1 MRVFFQTSRQRS
13 FLSACRIARK
23 KWSASVPLLLAAL
36 LTVVFYSCRDEDLLP
51 SVQSV
56 EHNGTRTE
64 DNANTSGLTISGDIK
79 KFYDDKNN
87 LLYSGYTYA
96 PSRRVPL
103 VGEGRVINQIT
114 KNLVG
119 VLSNSDNKLEYLV
132 DKNLDNSVK
141 LTGLA
146 EVNTGLP
153 ILSVKDVNRV
163 YYDSSNG
170 IKVGFLYKDPGGLL
184 SLNVLKGFWVK
195 TYLKG
200 EEQDGSSTS
209 GSGDDFQLLNLNL
222 LNVSGGLSEISFTTT
237 KPFDEVRIGC
247 ASIDVDVL
255 SGLEFYYAF
264 VGENPKKIAAS
275 FGYYKEAETNSG
287 LGNTNN
293 LIDEYPD
300 NSEQLSMLGHHEL
313 YVDFNEKIVKD
324 SEIGFKTGGLKT
336 LDIDLT
342 GLSLFEL
349 TNNDVNN
356 KYVWGNEKVL
366 SGGIGISLLGTQ
378 DGSMSAIAKEDCY
391 GVKIKLNT
399 GLVGG
404 LLDAILGLLGNTHYY
419 YAYSRDPVEIDV
431 SSYFTI
437 GNDTIS
443 TDYYNLPTP
452 SDDGSVSYSLDRW
465 PSGATSP
472 SISGNRITGMTV
484 NGDYVVQAIYKRGEE
499 TSWSYA
505 VIHRDKKEA
514 EAGCNTMMI
523 NTSANQ
529 GQYTVV
535 ESSGSQGG
543 ISLFNKI
550 NNRQNLVDDDYT
562 NYAEATNVLSL
573 IQFGSLAG
581 VHSSQD
587 IAPQGGGKTRVGFVM
602 QTNNQLLGAD
612 VLKFFFIR
620 LYNDGKEVFSGLTA
634 ENDAV
639 GVGLVGNDG
648 SKLRFYVETDQTF
661 DQVELWTAG
670 LLNVN
675 LNTFRL
681 YYAFYEPV
689 TCEEYAGT
697 SEACM
702 EMITAQKHGAT
713 INYAETKSS
722 SAASV
727 GSTMNNLSYVI
738 DNSQQTAASIVA
750 GVSLISRS
758 TVAVK
763 FNSIRG
769 GQPVGAILRTPGYVL
784 NASVLQNVTIAAY
797 NGGQAVASESTSGGL
812 ASIEVISDAGLAYME
827 VTPLQDYDEVRIS
840 FPSLADAL
848 ETVWLSGFYIRPDAN
863 GNGIPDCAE
872 EPDDQGGTDGITYKS
887 ITEHVCVDETNDLG
901 KVRISVD
908 AQDDKVGTKLTF
920 TCYPYNGNGQKI
932 EQEAELQQDD
942 KGYFFELSL
951 PVGDYSISGLSTYNG
966 LRAQVHPLKTTWK
979 RNAADTDWNNWSNW
993 TDGSPWG
1000 CTNVVIPTGAT
1011 RYPNLKA
1018 WGSVDKF
1025 YGGNYCANIHFEPG
1039 AAVLNTQYLEYD
1051 CAYVEMEVQSGM
1063 YHMISTPLHGMVT
1076 GDMFVSPEMP
1086 AYFTPLNG
1094 ATYREVRHNPVV
1106 RQKMYSRAVTTATSG
1121 TDLNGTVAATA
1132 DWSRTFN
1139 AVAQLYEQAQGIKM
1153 MVGNEGDGTSYRL
1166 RFPKA
1171 YTEYNYYTLS
1181 GGWVKEETLP
1191 EGARNMNGKFA
1202 YEESG
1207 FKPENA
1213 GRSFTFKLRN
1223 EEQGA
1228 TYFVAGNPFMS
1239 YLDIKTFLTENKQS
1253 VQAIRII
1260 DSENVFGEEEGL
1272 VRISL
1277 SENGNLSFD
1286 VAGEQSNTIAP
1297 LQAFYVEAS
1306 GDNASDNV
1314 DITYTSNMFVQPFAS
1329 TATRSS
1335 RSASVPAAGEMKIS
1349 AVSGNS
1355 VSSCSLLR
1363 SAGAS
1368 DAYNAKE
1375 DVITL
1380 IDENFMPKVKVY
1392 TVAGK
1397 RALDIQ
1403 KIKNAARVDLG
1414 FMVKDGS
1421 QQTKFTLNYGSNW
1434 KGWTLVD
1441 KQTGNRY
1448 LLDGT
1453 SLTVNAGAM
1462 KSNNGRFY
1470 LVKE

>member
-1 MRVFFQTSRQRS
+1 MSVFFQTSRQRS
-13 FLSACRIARK
+13 FLSACRIAGK
-23 KWSASVPLLLAAL
+23 KWSASVPLFLAAL

-51 SVQSV
+51 SVQSF
-56 EHNGTRTE
+56 EQGGTRAE
-64 DNANTSGLTISGDIK
+64 AASTSGLDVVQ
-79 KFYDDKNN
+79 DA
-87 LLYSGYTYA
+87 TYGA
-96 PSRRVPL
+96 TYKPNCRVPL

-132 DKNLDNSVK
+132 DKNLDNFVSLK
-141 LTGLA
+141 GLA
-146 EVNTGLP
+146 EVNAGLP

-163 YYDSSNG
+163 YYDSSNV

-184 SLNVLKGFWVK
+184 SLDVLKGFWVK

-209 GSGDDFQLLNLNL
+209 GSGENFQLLNLNL
-222 LNVSGGLSEISFTTT
+222 LNVSGGLSEISFTTK

-264 VGENPKKIAAS
+264 VGENPKKIAA
-275 FGYYKEAETNSG
+275 KEH
-287 LGNTNN
+287 
-293 LIDEYPD
+293 EYPD
-300 NSEQLSMLGHHEL
+300 AKQERPS
-313 YVDFNEKIVKD
+313 
-324 SEIGFKTGGLKT
+324 
-336 LDIDLT
+336 
-342 GLSLFEL
+342 
-349 TNNDVNN
+349 TNITD
-356 KYVWGNEKVL
+356 
-366 SGGIGISLLGTQ
+366 LLGRNLVDSDISNGPTCELL
-378 DGSMSAIAKEDCY
+378 S
-391 GVKIKLNT
+391 

-404 LLDAILGLLGNTHYY
+404 GLTCRVDFGATIPVGSEVGYYTTGGGLASISLGATELNAYDTSDNNPQSINAESGIGVSALAGGAREFSMILTKKDTRRLELDLPSGINLLSAVQVH

-452 SDDGSVSYSLDRW
+452 SEGTVIYSLISS
-465 PSGATSP
+465 PNGVTSP
-472 SISGNRITGMTV
+472 EISGNHITGMTV
-484 NGDYVVQAIYKRGEE
+484 NGDYVVKAVYTREE
-499 TSWSYA
+499 KEISWSYA
-505 VIHRDKKEA
+505 VIHRNKKEA

-523 NTSANQ
+523 NTSGNE

-550 NNRQNLVDDDYT
+550 NNRQNLVDGDYT

-587 IAPQGGGKTRVGFVM
+587 IALQGGGKTRVGFVM

-620 LYNDGKEVFSGLTA
+620 LYKDGKEVFSGLTA

-648 SKLRFYVETDQTF
+648 SKLRFYVETDRTF

-722 SAASV
+722 SVASV
-727 GSTMNNLSYVI
+727 GATTNNLSYVI

-750 GVSLISRS
+750 GVSLISRP

-769 GQPVGAILRTPGYVL
+769 GQPLGAILRTPGYVL

-797 NGGQAVASESTSGGL
+797 NGGQAVASESTSSGL

-827 VTPLQDYDEVRIS
+827 VTPLQDYNEVRIS

-872 EPDDQGGTDGITYKS
+872 ELEVQGEIDIVYRD
-887 ITEHVCVDETNDLG
+887 ITEHVCETTYLG
-901 KVRISVD
+901 NVRISVD
-908 AQDDKVGTKLTF
+908 AKPELLGTELTF

-932 EQEAELQQDD
+932 EQEAALQQDNN
-942 KGYFFELSL
+942 GYFFELSL

-979 RNAADTDWNNWSNW
+979 RNALDTDWNNWNNW

-1000 CTNVVIPTGAT
+1000 CTNVVIPAGAT
-1011 RYPNLKA
+1011 RYPNLNA

-1121 TDLNGTVAATA
+1121 TDPNGTVVATA

-1139 AVAQLYEQAQGIKM
+1139 AVAQPYEQAQGIKM
-1153 MVGNEGDGTSYRL
+1153 MVGNDWGTSYRL

-1181 GGWVKEETLP
+1181 GGWVKKETLP

-1202 YEESG
+1202 YEVIG
-1207 FKPENA
+1207 FNPENA
-1213 GRSFTFKLRN
+1213 GSSFTFELRN

-1228 TYFVAGNPFMS
+1228 TCFVAGNPFMS

-1260 DSENVFGEEEGL
+1260 DSENIFGGKEGL

-1277 SENGNLSFD
+1277 GENGDLSFD

-1297 LQAFYVEAS
+1297 LQAFYVEVS
-1306 GDNASDNV
+1306 GDYASDNV
-1314 DITYTSNMFVQPFAS
+1314 NITYTSNMFVQPSAS

-1335 RSASVPAAGEMKIS
+1335 RSASVPTAGEMKIS

-1375 DVITL
+1375 DIVSL
-1380 IDENFMPKVKVY
+1380 IDEDFMPKVKVY
-1392 TVAGK
+1392 TVADK

-1403 KIKNAARVDLG
+1403 KMSNATRVGLG

-1421 QQTKFTLNYGSNW
+1421 QQTEFTLDYGSNW

-1441 KQTGNRY
+1441 KQTGKRY

-1462 KSNNGRFY
+1462 KSNDGRFY

>member
-1 MRVFFQTSRQRS
+1 MSVFFQTSRQRS
-13 FLSACRIARK
+13 FLSVCRIAGK
-23 KWSASVPLLLAAL
+23 KWSASVPLFLAAL

-51 SVQSV
+51 SVQSF
-56 EHNGTRTE
+56 EQGGTRAET
-64 DNANTSGLTISGDIK
+64 ASTSGLDVVQ
-79 KFYDDKNN
+79 DA
-87 LLYSGYTYA
+87 TYGA
-96 PSRRVPL
+96 TYKPNCRVPL

-132 DKNLDNSVK
+132 DKNLDNFVSLK
-141 LTGLA
+141 GLA
-146 EVNTGLP
+146 EVNAGLP

-184 SLNVLKGFWVK
+184 SLNVLQGFWVK

-200 EEQDGSSTS
+200 KEQDGSSTS
-209 GSGDDFQLLNLNL
+209 GSGDNFQLLNLNL

-264 VGENPKKIAAS
+264 VGENPKKIAAE
-275 FGYYKEAETNSG
+275 KH
-287 LGNTNN
+287 
-293 LIDEYPD
+293 EYPYA
-300 NSEQLSMLGHHEL
+300 EQERPLHPLSKGDL
-313 YVDFNEKIVKD
+313 VNE
-324 SEIGFKTGGLKT
+324 S
-336 LDIDLT
+336 LT
-342 GLSLFEL
+342 
-349 TNNDVNN
+349 
-356 KYVWGNEKVL
+356 
-366 SGGIGISLLGTQ
+366 
-378 DGSMSAIAKEDCY
+378 DGPVCE
-391 GVKIKLNT
+391 
-399 GLVGG
+399 LVGG
-404 LLDAILGLLGNTHYY
+404 LLGGGLTCRVDFGATIPVGSEVGYYTTGGGLASISLGATELNAYDTSDNNPQSINAESGIGVSALAGGAREFSMILTKKDTRRLELDLPSGINLLSAVQVH

-452 SDDGSVSYSLDRW
+452 SEGTVIYSLISS
-465 PSGATSP
+465 PNGVTSP
-472 SISGNRITGMTV
+472 EISGNHITGMTV
-484 NGDYVVQAIYKRGEE
+484 NGDYVVKAVYTREE
-499 TSWSYA
+499 KEISWSYA
-505 VIHRDKKEA
+505 VIHRNKKEA

-523 NTSANQ
+523 NTSGNE

-550 NNRQNLVDDDYT
+550 NNRQNLVDGDYT

-587 IAPQGGGKTRVGFVM
+587 IALQGGGKTRVGFVM

-620 LYNDGKEVFSGLTA
+620 LYKDGKEVFSGLTA

-648 SKLRFYVETDQTF
+648 SKLRFYVETDRTF

-722 SAASV
+722 SVASV
-727 GSTMNNLSYVI
+727 GATTNNLSYVI

-750 GVSLISRS
+750 GVSLISRP

-769 GQPVGAILRTPGYVL
+769 GQPLGAILRTPGYVL

-797 NGGQAVASESTSGGL
+797 NGGQAVASESTSSGL

-827 VTPLQDYDEVRIS
+827 VTPLQDYNEVRIS

-872 EPDDQGGTDGITYKS
+872 ELEVQGEIDIVYRD
-887 ITEHVCVDETNDLG
+887 ITEHVCVNKTTYLG
-901 KVRISVD
+901 NVRISVD
-908 AQDDKVGTKLTF
+908 AKPELLGTELTF

-932 EQEAELQQDD
+932 EQEAALQQDNN
-942 KGYFFELSL
+942 GYFFELSL

-966 LRAQVHPLKTTWK
+966 LRAQVHPQKTTWK
-979 RNAADTDWNNWSNW
+979 RNALDTDWNNWNNW

-1000 CTNVVIPTGAT
+1000 CTNVVIPAGAT
-1011 RYPNLKA
+1011 RYPNLNA

-1121 TDLNGTVAATA
+1121 TDPNGTVVATA

-1139 AVAQLYEQAQGIKM
+1139 AVAQPYEQAQGIKM
-1153 MVGNEGDGTSYRL
+1153 MVGNDWGTFYRL

-1181 GGWVKEETLP
+1181 GGWVKKETLP

-1202 YEESG
+1202 YEVIG
-1207 FKPENA
+1207 FNPENA
-1213 GRSFTFKLRN
+1213 GSSFTFELRN

-1228 TYFVAGNPFMS
+1228 TCFVAGNPFMS

-1260 DSENVFGEEEGL
+1260 DSENIFGGKEGL

-1277 SENGNLSFD
+1277 GENGDLSFD

-1297 LQAFYVEAS
+1297 LQAFYVEVS
-1306 GDNASDNV
+1306 GDYASDNV
-1314 DITYTSNMFVQPFAS
+1314 NITYTSNMFVQPSAS

-1335 RSASVPAAGEMKIS
+1335 RSASVPTAGEMKIS

-1375 DVITL
+1375 DIVSL
-1380 IDENFMPKVKVY
+1380 IDEDFMPKVKVY
-1392 TVAGK
+1392 TVADK

-1403 KIKNAARVDLG
+1403 KMSNATRVGLG

-1421 QQTKFTLNYGSNW
+1421 QQTEFTLDYGSNW

-1441 KQTGNRY
+1441 KQTGKRY

-1462 KSNNGRFY
+1462 KSNDGRFY

>member
-1 MRVFFQTSRQRS
+1 MSVFFQTSRQRS
-13 FLSACRIARK
+13 FLSVCRIAGK
-23 KWSASVPLLLAAL
+23 KWSASVPLFLAAL

-51 SVQSV
+51 SVQSF
-56 EHNGTRTE
+56 EQGGTRAET
-64 DNANTSGLTISGDIK
+64 ASTSGLDVVQ
-79 KFYDDKNN
+79 DA
-87 LLYSGYTYA
+87 TYGA
-96 PSRRVPL
+96 TYKPNCRVPL

-132 DKNLDNSVK
+132 DKNLDNFVSLK
-141 LTGLA
+141 GLA
-146 EVNTGLP
+146 EVNAGLP

-184 SLNVLKGFWVK
+184 SLNVLQGFWVK

-200 EEQDGSSTS
+200 KEQDGSSTS
-209 GSGDDFQLLNLNL
+209 GSGDNFQLLNLNL

-247 ASIDVDVL
+247 ASISVEVL

-264 VGENPKKIAAS
+264 VGENPKKIAAEKHEYPYAEQERPLHPLS
-275 FGYYKEAETNSG
+275 KGDLVNESLIDGPVCELVSGLLGGLTCRVDFGATIPVGSEVGYYT
-287 LGNTNN
+287 
-293 LIDEYPD
+293 
-300 NSEQLSMLGHHEL
+300 
-313 YVDFNEKIVKD
+313 
-324 SEIGFKTGGLKT
+324 TGGGLASISLGATK
-336 LDIDLT
+336 LNAYDT
-342 GLSLFEL
+342 GD
-349 TNNDVNN
+349 NNPQSINT
-356 KYVWGNEKVL
+356 E
-366 SGGIGISLLGTQ
+366 SGIGV
-378 DGSMSAIAKEDCY
+378 SA
-391 GVKIKLNT
+391 
-399 GLVGG
+399 LVGG
-404 LLDAILGLLGNTHYY
+404 AREFSMILTKKDTRRLELDLPSGINLLSAVKVH

-452 SDDGSVSYSLDRW
+452 SEGTVIYSLISW

-472 SISGNRITGMTV
+472 SISGNHMTGMTV
-484 NGDYVVQAIYKRGEE
+484 NGDYVVKAVYTREEKE

-505 VIHRDKKEA
+505 VIHRNKKEA

-523 NTSANQ
+523 NTSGNE

-550 NNRQNLVDDDYT
+550 NNRQNLVDGDYT

-587 IAPQGGGKTRVGFVM
+587 IALQGGGKTRVGFVM

-620 LYNDGKEVFSGLTA
+620 LYKDGKEVFSGLTA

-648 SKLRFYVETDQTF
+648 SKLRFYVETDRTF

-722 SAASV
+722 SVASV
-727 GSTMNNLSYVI
+727 GATTNNLSYVI

-750 GVSLISRS
+750 GVSLISRP

-769 GQPVGAILRTPGYVL
+769 GQPLGAILRTPGYVL

-797 NGGQAVASESTSGGL
+797 NGGQAVASESTSSGL

-827 VTPLQDYDEVRIS
+827 VTPLQDYNEVRIS

-872 EPDDQGGTDGITYKS
+872 ELEVQGEIDIVYRD
-887 ITEHVCVDETNDLG
+887 ITEHVCETTYLG
-901 KVRISVD
+901 NVRISVD
-908 AQDDKVGTKLTF
+908 AKPELLGTELTF

-932 EQEAELQQDD
+932 EQEAALQQDNN
-942 KGYFFELSL
+942 GYFFELSL

-966 LRAQVHPLKTTWK
+966 LRAQVHPQKTTWK
-979 RNAADTDWNNWSNW
+979 RNALDTDWNNWNNW

-1000 CTNVVIPTGAT
+1000 CTNVVIPAGAT
-1011 RYPNLKA
+1011 RYPNLNA

-1086 AYFTPLNG
+1086 AYFIPLIG

-1121 TDLNGTVAATA
+1121 TDPNGTVVATA

-1139 AVAQLYEQAQGIKM
+1139 AVAQPYEQAQGIKM
-1153 MVGNEGDGTSYRL
+1153 MVGNDWGTFYRL

-1181 GGWVKEETLP
+1181 GGWVKKETLP

-1202 YEESG
+1202 YEVIG
-1207 FKPENA
+1207 FNPENA
-1213 GRSFTFKLRN
+1213 GSSFTFELRN

-1228 TYFVAGNPFMS
+1228 TCFVAGNPFMS

-1260 DSENVFGEEEGL
+1260 DSENIFGGKEGL

-1277 SENGNLSFD
+1277 GENGDLSFD

-1297 LQAFYVEAS
+1297 LQAFYVEVS
-1306 GDNASDNV
+1306 GDYASDNV
-1314 DITYTSNMFVQPFAS
+1314 NITYTSNMFVQPSAS

-1335 RSASVPAAGEMKIS
+1335 RSASVPTAGEMKIS

-1375 DVITL
+1375 DIVSL
-1380 IDENFMPKVKVY
+1380 IDEDFMPKVKVY
-1392 TVAGK
+1392 TVADK

-1403 KIKNAARVDLG
+1403 KMSNATRVGLG

-1421 QQTKFTLNYGSNW
+1421 QQTEFTLDYGSNW

-1441 KQTGNRY
+1441 KQTGKRY

-1462 KSNNGRFY
+1462 KSNDGRFY

>member
-1 MRVFFQTSRQRS
+1 MSVFFQTSRQRS
-13 FLSACRIARK
+13 FLSACRIAGK
-23 KWSASVPLLLAAL
+23 KWSASVPLFLAAL

-51 SVQSV
+51 SVQSF
-56 EHNGTRTE
+56 EQGGTRAET
-64 DNANTSGLTISGDIK
+64 ASTSGLDVVQ
-79 KFYDDKNN
+79 DA
-87 LLYSGYTYA
+87 TYGA
-96 PSRRVPL
+96 TYKPNCRVPL

-132 DKNLDNSVK
+132 DKNLDNFVSLK
-141 LTGLA
+141 GLA
-146 EVNTGLP
+146 EVNAGLP

-184 SLNVLKGFWVK
+184 SLNVLQGFWVK

-200 EEQDGSSTS
+200 KEQDGSSTS
-209 GSGDDFQLLNLNL
+209 GSGENFQLLNLNL

-264 VGENPKKIAAS
+264 VGENPKKIAAE
-275 FGYYKEAETNSG
+275 KH
-287 LGNTNN
+287 
-293 LIDEYPD
+293 EYPYA
-300 NSEQLSMLGHHEL
+300 EQEKPLHHLSKGDLVNESLTDGPVCEL
-313 YVDFNEKIVKD
+313 V
-324 SEIGFKTGGLKT
+324 S
-336 LDIDLT
+336 
-342 GLSLFEL
+342 
-349 TNNDVNN
+349 
-356 KYVWGNEKVL
+356 
-366 SGGIGISLLGTQ
+366 
-378 DGSMSAIAKEDCY
+378 
-391 GVKIKLNT
+391 
-399 GLVGG
+399 
-404 LLDAILGLLGNTHYY
+404 GLLGGGLTCRVDFGATIPVGSEVGYY
-419 YAYSRDPVEIDV
+419 TTGGGLASISLGATELNAYDTSDNNPQSINAESGIGVSALAGGAREFSMILTKKDTRRLELDLPSGINLLSAVQVHYAYSRDPVEIDV

-452 SDDGSVSYSLDRW
+452 SEGTVIYSLISS
-465 PSGATSP
+465 PNGVTSP
-472 SISGNRITGMTV
+472 EISGNHITGMTV
-484 NGDYVVQAIYKRGEE
+484 NGDYVVKAVYTREE
-499 TSWSYA
+499 KEISWSYA
-505 VIHRDKKEA
+505 VIHRNKKEA

-523 NTSANQ
+523 NTSGNE

-550 NNRQNLVDDDYT
+550 NNRQNLVDGDYT

-587 IAPQGGGKTRVGFVM
+587 IALQGGGKTRVGFVM

-620 LYNDGKEVFSGLTA
+620 LYKDGKEVFSGLTA

-648 SKLRFYVETDQTF
+648 SKLRFYVETDRTF

-722 SAASV
+722 SVASV
-727 GSTMNNLSYVI
+727 GATTNNLSYVI

-750 GVSLISRS
+750 GVSLISRP

-769 GQPVGAILRTPGYVL
+769 GQPLGAILRTPGYVL

-797 NGGQAVASESTSGGL
+797 NGGQAVASESTSSGL

-827 VTPLQDYDEVRIS
+827 VTPLQDYNEVRIS

-872 EPDDQGGTDGITYKS
+872 ELEVQGEIDIVYRD
-887 ITEHVCVDETNDLG
+887 ITEHVCVGEKTYLG
-901 KVRISVD
+901 NVRISVD
-908 AQDDKVGTKLTF
+908 AKPELLGTELTF

-932 EQEAELQQDD
+932 EQEAALQQDNN
-942 KGYFFELSL
+942 GYFFELSL

-979 RNAADTDWNNWSNW
+979 RNALDTDWNNWNNW

-1000 CTNVVIPTGAT
+1000 CTKVVIPAGAT
-1011 RYPNLKA
+1011 RYPNLNA

-1121 TDLNGTVAATA
+1121 TDPNGTVVATA

-1139 AVAQLYEQAQGIKM
+1139 AVAQPYEQAQGIKM
-1153 MVGNEGDGTSYRL
+1153 MVGNDWGTSYRL

-1181 GGWVKEETLP
+1181 GGWVKKETLP

-1202 YEESG
+1202 YEVIG
-1207 FKPENA
+1207 FNPENA
-1213 GRSFTFKLRN
+1213 GSSFTFELRN

-1228 TYFVAGNPFMS
+1228 TCFVAGNPFMS

-1260 DSENVFGEEEGL
+1260 DSENIFGGKEGL

-1277 SENGNLSFD
+1277 GENGDLSFD

-1297 LQAFYVEAS
+1297 LQAFYVEVS
-1306 GDNASDNV
+1306 GDYASDNV
-1314 DITYTSNMFVQPFAS
+1314 NITYTSNMFVQPSAS

-1335 RSASVPAAGEMKIS
+1335 RSASVPTAGEMKIS

-1375 DVITL
+1375 DIVSL
-1380 IDENFMPKVKVY
+1380 IDEDFMPKVKVY
-1392 TVAGK
+1392 TVADK

-1403 KIKNAARVDLG
+1403 KMSNATRVGLG

-1421 QQTKFTLNYGSNW
+1421 QQTEFTLDYGSNW

-1441 KQTGNRY
+1441 KQTGKRY

-1462 KSNNGRFY
+1462 KSNDGRFY

>member
-1 MRVFFQTSRQRS
+1 MSVFFQTSRQRS
-13 FLSACRIARK
+13 FLSACRIAGK
-23 KWSASVPLLLAAL
+23 KWSASVPLFLAAL

-51 SVQSV
+51 SVQSF
-56 EHNGTRTE
+56 EQGGTRAE
-64 DNANTSGLTISGDIK
+64 AASTSGLDVVQ
-79 KFYDDKNN
+79 DA
-87 LLYSGYTYA
+87 TYGA
-96 PSRRVPL
+96 TYKPNCRVPL

-132 DKNLDNSVK
+132 DKNLDNFVSLK
-141 LTGLA
+141 GLA
-146 EVNTGLP
+146 EVNAGLP

-184 SLNVLKGFWVK
+184 SLDVLKGFWVK

-209 GSGDDFQLLNLNL
+209 GSGENFQLLNLNL

-247 ASIDVDVL
+247 ASISVEVL

-264 VGENPKKIAAS
+264 VGENPKKIAAETYAYPTAKQEKPAHLGTGDLVNES
-275 FGYYKEAETNSG
+275 LIDGPVCELISGLLGGGLTCRVDFGATIPVGSEVGYYTKG
-287 LGNTNN
+287 
-293 LIDEYPD
+293 
-300 NSEQLSMLGHHEL
+300 
-313 YVDFNEKIVKD
+313 
-324 SEIGFKTGGLKT
+324 GGLASISLGATK
-336 LDIDLT
+336 LNAYDT
-342 GLSLFEL
+342 GD
-349 TNNDVNN
+349 NNPQSINT
-356 KYVWGNEKVL
+356 E
-366 SGGIGISLLGTQ
+366 GGIGV
-378 DGSMSAIAKEDCY
+378 SA
-391 GVKIKLNT
+391 
-399 GLVGG
+399 LVGG
-404 LLDAILGLLGNTHYY
+404 AREFSMILTKENAQRLELDLPSGINLLSAVQVH

-452 SDDGSVSYSLDRW
+452 SDGSVTYSLISW

-472 SISGNRITGMTV
+472 SISGNHMTGMTV
-484 NGDYVVQAIYKRGEE
+484 NGDYVVKAIYTREEKE

-505 VIHRDKKEA
+505 VIHRNKKEA
-514 EAGCNTMMI
+514 VAGCNTMMI
-523 NTSANQ
+523 NTSGNE

-550 NNRQNLVDDDYT
+550 NNRQNLVDGDYT

-587 IAPQGGGKTRVGFVM
+587 IALQGGGKTRVGFVM

-620 LYNDGKEVFSGLTA
+620 LYKDGKEVFSGLTA

-648 SKLRFYVETDQTF
+648 SKLRFYVETDRTF

-722 SAASV
+722 SVASV
-727 GSTMNNLSYVI
+727 GATTNNLSYVI

-769 GQPVGAILRTPGYVL
+769 GQPLGAILRTPGYVL

-797 NGGQAVASESTSGGL
+797 NGGQAVASESTSSGL

-827 VTPLQDYDEVRIS
+827 VTPLQDYNEVRIS

-872 EPDDQGGTDGITYKS
+872 ELEVQGEIDIVYRG
-887 ITEHVCVDETNDLG
+887 ITEHVCVDETTYLG
-901 KVRISVD
+901 NVRISVD
-908 AQDDKVGTKLTF
+908 AKPELLGTELTF

-932 EQEAELQQDD
+932 EQEAALQQDNN
-942 KGYFFELSL
+942 GYFFELSL

-979 RNAADTDWNNWSNW
+979 RNASDTDWNNWNNW

-1000 CTNVVIPTGAT
+1000 CTNVVIPAGAT
-1011 RYPNLKA
+1011 RYPNLNA

-1121 TDLNGTVAATA
+1121 TDPNGTVAATV

-1139 AVAQLYEQAQGIKM
+1139 AVAQPYEQAQGIKM
-1153 MVGNEGDGTSYRL
+1153 MVGNDWGTSYRL

-1181 GGWVKEETLP
+1181 GGWVKKETLP

-1202 YEESG
+1202 YEVIG
-1207 FKPENA
+1207 FNPENA
-1213 GRSFTFKLRN
+1213 GSSFTFELRN

-1260 DSENVFGEEEGL
+1260 DSENIFGGEEGL

-1277 SENGNLSFD
+1277 GKNGDLSFD

-1297 LQAFYVEAS
+1297 LQAFYVEVS
-1306 GDNASDNV
+1306 GDYASDNV
-1314 DITYTSNMFVQPFAS
+1314 NITYTSDMFVQPSAS

-1335 RSASVPAAGEMKIS
+1335 RSASVPTAGEMKIS

-1355 VSSCSLLR
+1355 VSSCSLIR

-1375 DVITL
+1375 DIVSL
-1380 IDENFMPKVKVY
+1380 IDEDFMPKVKVY
-1392 TVAGK
+1392 TVADK

-1403 KIKNAARVDLG
+1403 KMSNATRVDLG

-1421 QQTKFTLNYGSNW
+1421 QQTEFTLDYGSNW

-1441 KQTGNRY
+1441 KQTGKRY

-1462 KSNNGRFY
+1462 KSNDGRFY

>member
-1 MRVFFQTSRQRS
+1 MSVFFQTSRQRS
-13 FLSACRIARK
+13 FLSACRIAGK

-56 EHNGTRTE
+56 EHNGTRNETE
-64 DNANTSGLTISGDIK
+64 STSGLDVVQDEIYGA
-79 KFYDDKNN
+79 
-87 LLYSGYTYA
+87 TYK
-96 PSRRVPL
+96 PNCRVPL

-132 DKNLDNSVK
+132 DKNLDNSVSLK
-141 LTGLA
+141 GLA
-146 EVNTGLP
+146 ELNTGLP
-153 ILSVKDVNRV
+153 ILSVRDVNRV
-163 YYDSSNG
+163 YYDSNG

-184 SLNVLKGFWVK
+184 SLDVLKGFWVK

-209 GSGDDFQLLNLNL
+209 GSGDKFQLLNLNL

-247 ASIDVDVL
+247 ASISVEVL

-264 VGENPKKIAAS
+264 VGENPKKIAA
-275 FGYYKEAETNSG
+275 KEH
-287 LGNTNN
+287 
-293 LIDEYPD
+293 EYPD
-300 NSEQLSMLGHHEL
+300 AKQERPS
-313 YVDFNEKIVKD
+313 
-324 SEIGFKTGGLKT
+324 
-336 LDIDLT
+336 
-342 GLSLFEL
+342 
-349 TNNDVNN
+349 TNITD
-356 KYVWGNEKVL
+356 
-366 SGGIGISLLGTQ
+366 LLGRNLVDSDISNGPTCELL
-378 DGSMSAIAKEDCY
+378 S
-391 GVKIKLNT
+391 

-404 LLDAILGLLGNTHYY
+404 GLTCRVNFGATIPVGSEVGYYATGGGLASISLGATELNAYDTSDNNPQSINTESGIGVSALAGGAREFSMILTKENAQRLELDLPSGINLLSAVQVH

-443 TDYYNLPTP
+443 TDYYDLPTP
-452 SDDGSVSYSLDRW
+452 SEGSVTYSLISW

-472 SISGNRITGMTV
+472 SISGNHMTGMTV
-484 NGDYVVQAIYKRGEE
+484 NGDYVVKAIYTREGE
-499 TSWSYA
+499 TSLLYA
-505 VIHRDKKEA
+505 VIHRDKKEVV
-514 EAGCNTMMI
+514 AGCNTMMI

-550 NNRQNLVDDDYT
+550 NNRQNLVDGDYT

-587 IAPQGGGKTRVGFVM
+587 IAPQGGRKTRVGFVM

-620 LYNDGKEVFSGLTA
+620 LYKDGKEVFSGLTA

-722 SAASV
+722 SVASV
-727 GSTMNNLSYVI
+727 GTTMNNLSYVI

-769 GQPVGAILRTPGYVL
+769 GQPLGAILRTPGYVL

-872 EPDDQGGTDGITYKS
+872 EPDDQGETDIAYKS
-887 ITEHVCVDETNDLG
+887 ITEHVCVDETTYLG
-901 KVRISVD
+901 NVRIFVD

-979 RNAADTDWNNWSNW
+979 RNTADTDWNNWSNW

-1000 CTNVVIPTGAT
+1000 CTNVVIPAGAT

-1086 AYFTPLNG
+1086 AYFTPLKED
-1094 ATYREVRHNPVV
+1094 TYREVRHNPIV

-1121 TDLNGTVAATA
+1121 TDLNGTVASTA

-1181 GGWVKEETLP
+1181 GRWVKEETLP

-1239 YLDIKTFLTENKQS
+1239 YLDIKTFLTENKRS

-1314 DITYTSNMFVQPFAS
+1314 DITYTSDMFVQPSAS

-1375 DVITL
+1375 DIVSL
-1380 IDENFMPKVKVY
+1380 IDEDFMPKVKVY
-1392 TVAGK
+1392 TVADK

-1403 KIKNAARVDLG
+1403 KMSNATRVGLG
-1414 FMVKDGS
+1414 FMVKDAS
-1421 QQTKFTLNYGSNW
+1421 QQTEFTLDYGSNW

-1441 KQTGNRY
+1441 KQTGKRY

-1462 KSNNGRFY
+1462 KSNDGRFY

>member
-1 MRVFFQTSRQRS
+1 MSVFFQTSRQRS
-13 FLSACRIARK
+13 FLSVCRIAGK
-23 KWSASVPLLLAAL
+23 KWSASVPLFLAAL

-51 SVQSV
+51 SVQSF
-56 EHNGTRTE
+56 EQGGTRAE
-64 DNANTSGLTISGDIK
+64 AASTSGLDVVQ
-79 KFYDDKNN
+79 DA
-87 LLYSGYTYA
+87 TYGA
-96 PSRRVPL
+96 TYKPNCRVPL

-132 DKNLDNSVK
+132 DKNLDNFVSLK
-141 LTGLA
+141 GLV
-146 EVNTGLP
+146 EVNAGLP

-184 SLNVLKGFWVK
+184 SLDVLKGFWVK

-209 GSGDDFQLLNLNL
+209 GSGENFQLLNLNL

-264 VGENPKKIAAS
+264 VGENSKKIAAE
-275 FGYYKEAETNSG
+275 KH
-287 LGNTNN
+287 
-293 LIDEYPD
+293 EYPYA
-300 NSEQLSMLGHHEL
+300 EQERPLHPLSKGDL
-313 YVDFNEKIVKD
+313 VNE
-324 SEIGFKTGGLKT
+324 S
-336 LDIDLT
+336 LT
-342 GLSLFEL
+342 
-349 TNNDVNN
+349 
-356 KYVWGNEKVL
+356 
-366 SGGIGISLLGTQ
+366 
-378 DGSMSAIAKEDCY
+378 DGPVCE
-391 GVKIKLNT
+391 
-399 GLVGG
+399 LVGG
-404 LLDAILGLLGNTHYY
+404 LLGGGLTCRVDFGATIPVGSEVGYYTTGGGLASISLGATELNAYDTSDNNPQSINAESGIGVSALAGGAREFSMILTKKDTRRLELDLPSGINLLSAVQVR

-452 SDDGSVSYSLDRW
+452 SEGTVIYSLISS
-465 PSGATSP
+465 PNGVTSP
-472 SISGNRITGMTV
+472 EISGNHITGMTV
-484 NGDYVVQAIYKRGEE
+484 NGDYVVKAVYTREE
-499 TSWSYA
+499 KEISWSYA
-505 VIHRDKKEA
+505 VIHRNKKEA

-523 NTSANQ
+523 NTSGNE

-550 NNRQNLVDDDYT
+550 NNRQNLVDGDYT

-587 IAPQGGGKTRVGFVM
+587 IALQGGGKTRVGFVM

-620 LYNDGKEVFSGLTA
+620 LYKDGKEVFSGLTA

-648 SKLRFYVETDQTF
+648 SKLRFYVETDRTF

-722 SAASV
+722 SVASV
-727 GSTMNNLSYVI
+727 GATTNNLSYVI

-750 GVSLISRS
+750 GVSLISRP

-769 GQPVGAILRTPGYVL
+769 GQPLGAILRTPGYVL

-797 NGGQAVASESTSGGL
+797 NGGQAVASESTSSGL

-827 VTPLQDYDEVRIS
+827 VTPLQDYNEVRIS

-872 EPDDQGGTDGITYKS
+872 ELEVQGEIDIVYRD
-887 ITEHVCVDETNDLG
+887 ITEHVCVDETTYWGN
-901 KVRISVD
+901 VRISVD
-908 AQDDKVGTKLTF
+908 AKPELLGTELTF

-932 EQEAELQQDD
+932 EQEAALQQDNN
-942 KGYFFELSL
+942 GYFFELSL

-979 RNAADTDWNNWSNW
+979 RNALDTDWNNWNNW

-1000 CTNVVIPTGAT
+1000 CTNVVIPAGAT
-1011 RYPNLKA
+1011 RYPNLNA

-1121 TDLNGTVAATA
+1121 TDPNGTVVATA

-1139 AVAQLYEQAQGIKM
+1139 AVAQPYEQAQGIKM
-1153 MVGNEGDGTSYRL
+1153 MVGNDWGTSYRL

-1181 GGWVKEETLP
+1181 GGWVKKETLP

-1202 YEESG
+1202 YEVIG
-1207 FKPENA
+1207 FNPENA
-1213 GRSFTFKLRN
+1213 GSSFTFELRN

-1228 TYFVAGNPFMS
+1228 TCFVAGNPFMS

-1260 DSENVFGEEEGL
+1260 DSENIFGEEEGL

-1277 SENGNLSFD
+1277 GENGDLSFD

-1297 LQAFYVEAS
+1297 LQAFYVEVS
-1306 GDNASDNV
+1306 GDYASDNV
-1314 DITYTSNMFVQPFAS
+1314 NITYTSNMFVQPSAS

-1335 RSASVPAAGEMKIS
+1335 RSASVPTAGEMKIS

-1375 DVITL
+1375 DIVSL
-1380 IDENFMPKVKVY
+1380 IDEDFMPKVKVY
-1392 TVAGK
+1392 TVADK

-1403 KIKNAARVDLG
+1403 KMSNATRVGLG

-1421 QQTKFTLNYGSNW
+1421 QQTEFTLDYGSNW

-1441 KQTGNRY
+1441 KQTGKRY

-1462 KSNNGRFY
+1462 KSNDGRFY

>member
-13 FLSACRIARK
+13 FLSACRIAGK
-23 KWSASVPLLLAAL
+23 KWSASVPLFLAAL

-56 EHNGTRTE
+56 EHNGTRNETE
-64 DNANTSGLTISGDIK
+64 STSGLDVVQDEIYGA
-79 KFYDDKNN
+79 
-87 LLYSGYTYA
+87 TYK
-96 PSRRVPL
+96 PNCRVPL

-132 DKNLDNSVK
+132 DKNLDNSVSLK
-141 LTGLA
+141 GLA

-170 IKVGFLYKDPGGLL
+170 IKVGFLYKDPDGLL
-184 SLNVLKGFWVK
+184 SLDVLKGFWVK

-200 EEQDGSSTS
+200 EEQDGSFTS
-209 GSGDDFQLLNLNL
+209 GSGDNFQLLNLNL
-222 LNVSGGLSEISFTTT
+222 LNVSGGLSEISFTTK

-324 SEIGFKTGGLKT
+324 SEIGFKTGGFKT

-399 GLVGG
+399 GLVEG
-404 LLDAILGLLGNTHYY
+404 LLDVILGLLGNTHYY

-443 TDYYNLPTP
+443 TDYYNLPT
-452 SDDGSVSYSLDRW
+452 SSDGSVSYSLISW

-472 SISGNRITGMTV
+472 SVLDNHMTGMTV
-484 NGDYVVQAIYKRGEE
+484 NGDYVIRAVYTREGE
-499 TSWSYA
+499 TSHSYA

-514 EAGCNTMMI
+514 EEGCNTMMI
-523 NTSANQ
+523 NISGNEV
-529 GQYTVV
+529 QYTVV

-550 NNRQNLVDDDYT
+550 KNLQNLVDSDYT
-562 NYAEATNVLSL
+562 NYAKATNVLSL

-581 VHSSQD
+581 VHSSQE
-587 IAPQGGGKTRVGFVM
+587 IAPQGGKTRVGFVM

-620 LYNDGKEVFSGLTA
+620 LYKDGEEVFSGLTA

-689 TCEEYAGT
+689 NCEEYKGT

-713 INYAETKSS
+713 INYAETKFP
-722 SAASV
+722 SAVSV
-727 GSTMNNLSYVI
+727 GATMNNLSYVI

-769 GQPVGAILRTPGYVL
+769 GQPLGAILRMPEYVL

-872 EPDDQGGTDGITYKS
+872 EPEDQGGTDIAYKS
-887 ITEHVCVDETNDLG
+887 ITEHVCVDETTYLG
-901 KVRISVD
+901 NVRIFVD

-932 EQEAELQQDD
+932 EQEAELRRDD
-942 KGYFFELSL
+942 KDYFFELSL
-951 PVGDYSISGLSTYNG
+951 PVGDYSISGLPTNNG
-966 LRAQVHPLKTTWK
+966 LRAQVHSLKTTWK
-979 RNAADTDWNNWSNW
+979 RNPSDTDWNNWSNW

-1000 CTNVVIPTGAT
+1000 CTNVVIPAGAT
-1011 RYPNLKA
+1011 RYPNLNA

-1094 ATYREVRHNPVV
+1094 DTYREVRHNPIV
-1106 RQKMYSRAVTTATSG
+1106 RQKMYSRAVKTATSG
-1121 TDLNGTVAATA
+1121 TDSIGTVVATA
-1132 DWSRTFN
+1132 NWSRTFN
-1139 AVAQLYEQAQGIKM
+1139 AVAQQYEQAQGIKM
-1153 MVGNEGDGTSYRL
+1153 MVGNVGGTSYRL

-1171 YTEYNYYTLS
+1171 YTEYYYYTLS
-1181 GGWVKEETLP
+1181 GGRVKKETLP

-1207 FKPENA
+1207 FNPENA
-1213 GRSFTFKLRN
+1213 GSSFTFELRN

-1260 DSENVFGEEEGL
+1260 DSESVFGEEEGL

-1277 SENGNLSFD
+1277 GENGDLSLD

-1297 LQAFYVEAS
+1297 LQAFYVEVS
-1306 GDNASDNV
+1306 EDYASDNV
-1314 DITYTSNMFVQPFAS
+1314 NITYTSDMFVQPSAS

-1335 RSASVPAAGEMKIS
+1335 HSASVPTAGEMKIS

-1375 DVITL
+1375 DVVSL
-1380 IDENFMPKVKVY
+1380 IDEDFMPKVKVY
-1392 TVAGK
+1392 TVADK

-1403 KIKNAARVDLG
+1403 KMSNATRVDLG

-1421 QQTKFTLNYGSNW
+1421 QQTEFTLDYGSNW

-1441 KQTGNRY
+1441 KQTGKRY

-1462 KSNNGRFY
+1462 KSNDGRFY

>member
-13 FLSACRIARK
+13 FLSTCRIAGK
-23 KWSASVPLLLAAL
+23 KWSASVPLFLAAL

-64 DNANTSGLTISGDIK
+64 DNANTSGLTISEDIK
-79 KFYDDKNN
+79 KIYDDKNN

-114 KNLVG
+114 DNLVG
-119 VLSNSDNKLEYLV
+119 VLSSSDNKLEYLV

-200 EEQDGSSTS
+200 EKQDGSSTS

-264 VGENPKKIAAS
+264 VGDNPKKIAAKDHEYS
-275 FGYYKEAETNSG
+275 NAKQEKPDWNLTDVSGRNLVDSDISNGPTCELFSG
-287 LGNTNN
+287 LGGGLTCR
-293 LIDEYPD
+293 
-300 NSEQLSMLGHHEL
+300 
-313 YVDFNEKIVKD
+313 VDFGATIPVG
-324 SEIGFKTGGLKT
+324 SEVGYYTTGGGLASITLGKT
-336 LDIDLT
+336 KLNAYDT
-342 GLSLFEL
+342 
-349 TNNDVNN
+349 TNKNPQSINT
-356 KYVWGNEKVL
+356 E
-366 SGGIGISLLGTQ
+366 SGIGVSALAGGAREFSMILIKENARRLELDLPAGINLL
-378 DGSMSAIAKEDCY
+378 SA
-391 GVKIKLNT
+391 VQ
-399 GLVGG
+399 V
-404 LLDAILGLLGNTHYY
+404 H

-452 SDDGSVSYSLDRW
+452 SEGGVSYSLVSG
-465 PSGATSP
+465 PNGATS

-484 NGDYVVQAIYKRGEE
+484 NGDYVVRAVYTREGE
-499 TSWSYA
+499 TSWSCA
-505 VIHRDKKEA
+505 VIHRNKKEVVS
-514 EAGCNTMMI
+514 GCNTMMI
-523 NTSANQ
+523 NTSDNPT
-529 GQYTVV
+529 QYSV
-535 ESSGSQGG
+535 EEPLGGQGG

-550 NNRQNLVDDDYT
+550 EDVENLVDAEYN

-573 IQFGSLAG
+573 IQLGGLAS
-581 VHSSQD
+581 VKSNEEINKQK
-587 IAPQGGGKTRVGFVM
+587 GKTRVGFVM

-620 LYNDGKEVFSGLTA
+620 LYKGQTKVYEGLTGQ
-634 ENDAV
+634 NNTV
-639 GVGLVGNDG
+639 GVGLIGNDG
-648 SKLRFYVETDQTF
+648 SKLRFYVETEEAF
-661 DQVELWTAG
+661 DRVELWSAG
-670 LLNVN
+670 LLNIN

-689 TCEEYAGT
+689 EGCENNTTT

-713 INYAETKSS
+713 INYAETKSP
-722 SAASV
+722 SV
-727 GSTMNNLSYVI
+727 VGVGTTMNNLSYVI

-763 FNSIRG
+763 FNRVRG

-784 NASVLQNVTIAAY
+784 SASVLQNVTIAAY
-797 NGGQAVASESTSGGL
+797 NGGQAVASESTSSGL

-840 FPSLADAL
+840 FPLLANAL
-848 ETVWLSGFYIRPDAN
+848 KTVWLSGFYIRPDAN

-872 EPDDQGGTDGITYKS
+872 EPDDQGGTDGITYKG
-887 ITEHVCVDETNDLG
+887 ITEHVCVDETTYLG

-908 AQDDKVGTKLTF
+908 AQDDKAKLTF

-932 EQEAELQQDD
+932 EQEAALQRDQDNN
-942 KGYFFELSL
+942 GYFFELSL
-951 PVGDYSISGLSTYNG
+951 PVGDYSISGLPTYNG

-979 RNAADTDWNNWSNW
+979 RSAADTDWNNWSNW

-1018 WGSVDKF
+1018 WRSVDKF

-1094 ATYREVRHNPVV
+1094 DTYREVRHNPIV
-1106 RQKMYSRAVTTATSG
+1106 RQKMYSRAVKTATSS
-1121 TDLNGTVAATA
+1121 TNGIVTATA

-1139 AVAQLYEQAQGIKM
+1139 AVAQPYEQAQGIKM
-1153 MVGNEGDGTSYRL
+1153 MVGNDWGTSYRL

-1171 YTEYNYYTLS
+1171 YIEYNYYTLS
-1181 GGWVKEETLP
+1181 GGKVKPETLP
-1191 EGARNMNGKFA
+1191 DEARNMNGKFT

-1207 FKPENA
+1207 FTPEKVRN
-1213 GRSFTFKLRN
+1213 SFTFELRN
-1223 EEQGA
+1223 EEQRA

-1239 YLDIKTFLTENKQS
+1239 YLDIKTFLTENNQS

-1260 DSENVFGEEEGL
+1260 DSKSVFGEEEGL

-1277 SENGNLSFD
+1277 GENGDLSFEGY
-1286 VAGEQSNTIAP
+1286 GEQSNSIAP

-1306 GDNASDNV
+1306 GDYASDNV
-1314 DITYTSNMFVQPFAS
+1314 NITYTSDMFVQPSAS

-1335 RSASVPAAGEMKIS
+1335 RSASVPTAGEMKIS

-1375 DVITL
+1375 DVVAL
-1380 IDENFMPKVKVY
+1380 IDEDFMPKVKVY

>member
-1 MRVFFQTSRQRS
+1 MSVFFQTSRQRS
-13 FLSACRIARK
+13 FLSVCRIAGK
-23 KWSASVPLLLAAL
+23 KWSASVPLFLAAL

-51 SVQSV
+51 SVQSF
-56 EHNGTRTE
+56 EQGGTRAE
-64 DNANTSGLTISGDIK
+64 AASTSGLDVVQ
-79 KFYDDKNN
+79 DA
-87 LLYSGYTYA
+87 TYGA
-96 PSRRVPL
+96 TYKPNCRVPL

-132 DKNLDNSVK
+132 DKNLDNFVSLK
-141 LTGLA
+141 GLA
-146 EVNTGLP
+146 EVNAGLP

-163 YYDSSNG
+163 YYDSSNV

-184 SLNVLKGFWVK
+184 SLDVLKGFWVK

-209 GSGDDFQLLNLNL
+209 GSGENFQLLNLNL
-222 LNVSGGLSEISFTTT
+222 LNVSGGLSEISFTTK

-264 VGENPKKIAAS
+264 VGENPKKIAA
-275 FGYYKEAETNSG
+275 KEH
-287 LGNTNN
+287 
-293 LIDEYPD
+293 EYPD
-300 NSEQLSMLGHHEL
+300 AKQERPS
-313 YVDFNEKIVKD
+313 
-324 SEIGFKTGGLKT
+324 
-336 LDIDLT
+336 
-342 GLSLFEL
+342 
-349 TNNDVNN
+349 TNITD
-356 KYVWGNEKVL
+356 
-366 SGGIGISLLGTQ
+366 LLGRNLVDSDISNGPTCELL
-378 DGSMSAIAKEDCY
+378 S
-391 GVKIKLNT
+391 

-404 LLDAILGLLGNTHYY
+404 GLTCRVDFGATIPVGSEVGYYTTGGGLASISLGATKLNAYDTSDNNPQSINAESGIGVSALAGGAREFSMILTKKDTRRLELDLPSGINLLSAVQVH

-452 SDDGSVSYSLDRW
+452 SEGTVIYSLISS
-465 PSGATSP
+465 PNGVTSP
-472 SISGNRITGMTV
+472 EISGNHITGMTV
-484 NGDYVVQAIYKRGEE
+484 NGDYVVKAVYTREE
-499 TSWSYA
+499 KEISWSYA
-505 VIHRDKKEA
+505 VIHRNKKEA

-523 NTSANQ
+523 NTSGNE

-550 NNRQNLVDDDYT
+550 NNRQNLVDGDYT

-587 IAPQGGGKTRVGFVM
+587 IALQGGGKTRVGFVM

-620 LYNDGKEVFSGLTA
+620 LYKDGKEVFSGLTA

-648 SKLRFYVETDQTF
+648 SKLRFYVETDRTF

-722 SAASV
+722 SVASV
-727 GSTMNNLSYVI
+727 GATTNNLSYVI

-769 GQPVGAILRTPGYVL
+769 GQPLGAILRMPGYVL

-797 NGGQAVASESTSGGL
+797 NGGQAVASESTSSGL

-827 VTPLQDYDEVRIS
+827 VTPLQDYNEVRIS

-872 EPDDQGGTDGITYKS
+872 ELEVQGEIDIVYRD
-887 ITEHVCVDETNDLG
+887 ITEHVCVGEKTYLG
-901 KVRISVD
+901 NVRISVD
-908 AQDDKVGTKLTF
+908 AKPELLGTELTF

-932 EQEAELQQDD
+932 EQEAALQQDNN
-942 KGYFFELSL
+942 GYFFELSL

-979 RNAADTDWNNWSNW
+979 RNALDTDWNNWNNW

-1000 CTNVVIPTGAT
+1000 CTKVVIPAGAT
-1011 RYPNLKA
+1011 RYPNLNA

-1121 TDLNGTVAATA
+1121 TDPNGTVVATA

-1139 AVAQLYEQAQGIKM
+1139 AVAQPYEQAQGIKM
-1153 MVGNEGDGTSYRL
+1153 MVGNDWGTSYRL

-1181 GGWVKEETLP
+1181 GGWVKKETLP

-1202 YEESG
+1202 YEVIG
-1207 FKPENA
+1207 FNPENA
-1213 GRSFTFKLRN
+1213 GSSFTFELRN

-1228 TYFVAGNPFMS
+1228 TCFVAGNPFMS

-1260 DSENVFGEEEGL
+1260 DSENIFGGKEGL

-1277 SENGNLSFD
+1277 GENGDLSFD

-1297 LQAFYVEAS
+1297 LQAFYVEVS
-1306 GDNASDNV
+1306 GDYASDNV
-1314 DITYTSNMFVQPFAS
+1314 NITYTSNMFVQPSAS

-1335 RSASVPAAGEMKIS
+1335 RSASVPTAGEMKIS

-1375 DVITL
+1375 DIVSL
-1380 IDENFMPKVKVY
+1380 IDEDFMPKVKVY
-1392 TVAGK
+1392 TVADK

-1403 KIKNAARVDLG
+1403 KMSNATRVGLG

-1421 QQTKFTLNYGSNW
+1421 QQTEFTLDYGSNW

-1441 KQTGNRY
+1441 KQTGKRY

-1462 KSNNGRFY
+1462 KSNDGRFY

>member
-1 MRVFFQTSRQRS
+1 MSVFFQTSRQRS
-13 FLSACRIARK
+13 FLSVCRIAGK
-23 KWSASVPLLLAAL
+23 KWSASVPLFLAAL

-51 SVQSV
+51 SVQSF
-56 EHNGTRTE
+56 EQGGTRAET
-64 DNANTSGLTISGDIK
+64 ASTSGLDVVQ
-79 KFYDDKNN
+79 DA
-87 LLYSGYTYA
+87 TYGA
-96 PSRRVPL
+96 TYKPNCRVPL

-132 DKNLDNSVK
+132 DKNLDNFVSLK
-141 LTGLA
+141 GLA
-146 EVNTGLP
+146 EVNAGLP

-184 SLNVLKGFWVK
+184 SLNVLQGFWVK

-200 EEQDGSSTS
+200 KEQDGSSTS
-209 GSGDDFQLLNLNL
+209 GSGDNFQLLNLNL

-264 VGENPKKIAAS
+264 VGENPKKIAAE
-275 FGYYKEAETNSG
+275 KH
-287 LGNTNN
+287 
-293 LIDEYPD
+293 EYPYA
-300 NSEQLSMLGHHEL
+300 EQERPLHPLSKGDL
-313 YVDFNEKIVKD
+313 VNE
-324 SEIGFKTGGLKT
+324 S
-336 LDIDLT
+336 LT
-342 GLSLFEL
+342 
-349 TNNDVNN
+349 
-356 KYVWGNEKVL
+356 
-366 SGGIGISLLGTQ
+366 
-378 DGSMSAIAKEDCY
+378 DGPVCE
-391 GVKIKLNT
+391 
-399 GLVGG
+399 LVGG
-404 LLDAILGLLGNTHYY
+404 LLGGGLTCRVDFGATIPVGSEVGYYTTGGGLASISLGATKLNAYDTSDNNPQSINAESGIGVSALAGGAREFSMILTKKDTRRLELDLPSGINLLSAVQVR

-452 SDDGSVSYSLDRW
+452 SEGTVIYSLISS
-465 PSGATSP
+465 PNGVTSP
-472 SISGNRITGMTV
+472 EISGNHITGMTV
-484 NGDYVVQAIYKRGEE
+484 NGDYVVKAVYTREE
-499 TSWSYA
+499 KEISWSYA
-505 VIHRDKKEA
+505 VIHRNKKEA

-523 NTSANQ
+523 NTSGNE

-550 NNRQNLVDDDYT
+550 NNRQNLVDGDYT

-587 IAPQGGGKTRVGFVM
+587 IALQGGGKTRVGFVM

-620 LYNDGKEVFSGLTA
+620 LYKDGKEVFSGLTA

-648 SKLRFYVETDQTF
+648 SKLRFYVETDRTF

-722 SAASV
+722 SVASV
-727 GSTMNNLSYVI
+727 GATTNNLSYVI

-750 GVSLISRS
+750 GVSLISRP

-769 GQPVGAILRTPGYVL
+769 GQPLGAILRTPGYVL

-797 NGGQAVASESTSGGL
+797 NGGQAVASESTSSGL

-827 VTPLQDYDEVRIS
+827 VTPLQDYNEVRIS

-872 EPDDQGGTDGITYKS
+872 ELEVQGEIDIVYRD
-887 ITEHVCVDETNDLG
+887 ITEHVCVDETTYLG
-901 KVRISVD
+901 NVRISVD
-908 AQDDKVGTKLTF
+908 AKPELLGTELTF

-932 EQEAELQQDD
+932 EQEAALQQDNN
-942 KGYFFELSL
+942 GYFFELSL

-979 RNAADTDWNNWSNW
+979 RNALDTDWNNWNNW

-1000 CTNVVIPTGAT
+1000 CTNVVIPAGAT
-1011 RYPNLKA
+1011 RYPNLNA

-1121 TDLNGTVAATA
+1121 TDPNGTVVATA

-1139 AVAQLYEQAQGIKM
+1139 AVAQPYEQAQGIKM
-1153 MVGNEGDGTSYRL
+1153 MVGNDWGTSYRL

-1181 GGWVKEETLP
+1181 GGWVKKETLP

-1202 YEESG
+1202 YEVIG
-1207 FKPENA
+1207 FNPENA
-1213 GRSFTFKLRN
+1213 GSSFTFELRN

-1228 TYFVAGNPFMS
+1228 TCFVAGNPFMS

-1260 DSENVFGEEEGL
+1260 DSENIFGGKEGL

-1277 SENGNLSFD
+1277 GENGDLSFD

-1297 LQAFYVEAS
+1297 LQAFYVEVS
-1306 GDNASDNV
+1306 GDYASDNV
-1314 DITYTSNMFVQPFAS
+1314 NITYTSNMFVQPSAS

-1335 RSASVPAAGEMKIS
+1335 RSASVPTAGEMKIS

-1375 DVITL
+1375 DIVSL
-1380 IDENFMPKVKVY
+1380 IDEDFMPKVKVY
-1392 TVAGK
+1392 TVADK

-1403 KIKNAARVDLG
+1403 KMSNATRVGLG

-1421 QQTKFTLNYGSNW
+1421 QQTEFTLDYGSNW

-1441 KQTGNRY
+1441 KQTGKRY

-1462 KSNNGRFY
+1462 KSNDGRFY

>member
-1 MRVFFQTSRQRS
+1 MSVFFQTSRQRS
-13 FLSACRIARK
+13 FLSACRIAGK
-23 KWSASVPLLLAAL
+23 KWSASVPLFLAAL

-51 SVQSV
+51 SVQSF
-56 EHNGTRTE
+56 EQGGTRAE
-64 DNANTSGLTISGDIK
+64 AASTSGLDVVQ
-79 KFYDDKNN
+79 DA
-87 LLYSGYTYA
+87 TYGA
-96 PSRRVPL
+96 TYKPNCRVPL

-132 DKNLDNSVK
+132 DKNLDNFVSLK
-141 LTGLA
+141 GLA
-146 EVNTGLP
+146 EVNAGLP

-163 YYDSSNG
+163 YYDSSNV

-184 SLNVLKGFWVK
+184 SLDVLKGFWVK

-200 EEQDGSSTS
+200 EEQDGSSTL
-209 GSGDDFQLLNLNL
+209 GSGENFQLLNLNL

-247 ASIDVDVL
+247 ASISVEVL

-264 VGENPKKIAAS
+264 VGENPKKIAAE
-275 FGYYKEAETNSG
+275 KH
-287 LGNTNN
+287 
-293 LIDEYPD
+293 EYPYA
-300 NSEQLSMLGHHEL
+300 EQERPLHPLSKGDLVNESLTDGPVCEL
-313 YVDFNEKIVKD
+313 
-324 SEIGFKTGGLKT
+324 
-336 LDIDLT
+336 
-342 GLSLFEL
+342 
-349 TNNDVNN
+349 
-356 KYVWGNEKVL
+356 
-366 SGGIGISLLGTQ
+366 IS
-378 DGSMSAIAKEDCY
+378 
-391 GVKIKLNT
+391 
-399 GLVGG
+399 
-404 LLDAILGLLGNTHYY
+404 GLLGGLTCRVDFGATIPVGSEVGYYTKGGGLASISLGATKLNAYDTGDNNPQSINTESGIGVSALAGGAREFSMILTKKDTRRLELDLPSGINLLSAVQVH

-452 SDDGSVSYSLDRW
+452 SEGTVIYSLISW

-472 SISGNRITGMTV
+472 SISGNHMTGMTV
-484 NGDYVVQAIYKRGEE
+484 NGDYVVKAVYTREEKE

-505 VIHRDKKEA
+505 VIHRNKKEA
-514 EAGCNTMMI
+514 VAGCNTMMI
-523 NTSANQ
+523 NTSGNE

-550 NNRQNLVDDDYT
+550 NNRQNLVDGDYT

-587 IAPQGGGKTRVGFVM
+587 IAPQGGKTRVGFVM

-620 LYNDGKEVFSGLTA
+620 LYKDGEEVFSGLTA
-634 ENDAV
+634 ENDAI

-648 SKLRFYVETDQTF
+648 SKLRFYVETDKTF

-681 YYAFYEPV
+681 YYAFYEPT

-727 GSTMNNLSYVI
+727 GATMNNLSYVI

-769 GQPVGAILRTPGYVL
+769 GQPLGAILRTPGYVL

-872 EPDDQGGTDGITYKS
+872 EPDDQGETDITYRS
-887 ITEHVCVDETNDLG
+887 ITEHVCVDETTYLG
-901 KVRISVD
+901 NVRISVD
-908 AQDDKVGTKLTF
+908 AKSELLGTELTF
-920 TCYPYNGNGQKI
+920 TCYPYNGNEQKI
-932 EQEAELQQDD
+932 EQKAELQQDD

-979 RNAADTDWNNWSNW
+979 RNASDTDWNNWSNW

-1000 CTNVVIPTGAT
+1000 CTNVVIPAGAT
-1011 RYPNLKA
+1011 RYPNLNA

-1063 YHMISTPLHGMVT
+1063 YHMISTPLHGMIT

-1094 ATYREVRHNPVV
+1094 ATYREVRHNPIV

-1121 TDLNGTVAATA
+1121 TDPNGTVAATV

-1139 AVAQLYEQAQGIKM
+1139 AVAQPYEQAQGIKM
-1153 MVGNEGDGTSYRL
+1153 MVGNDWGTSYRL

-1181 GGWVKEETLP
+1181 GGWVKKETLP

-1202 YEESG
+1202 YEVIG
-1207 FKPENA
+1207 FNPENA
-1213 GRSFTFKLRN
+1213 GSSFTFELRN

-1260 DSENVFGEEEGL
+1260 DSESVFGEEEGL

-1277 SENGNLSFD
+1277 GKNGDLSFD

-1297 LQAFYVEAS
+1297 LQAFYVEALE
-1306 GDNASDNV
+1306 GYTSDNV
-1314 DITYTSNMFVQPFAS
+1314 NITYTSDMFVQPSAS

-1335 RSASVPAAGEMKIS
+1335 RSASVPTAGEMKIS

-1355 VSSCSLLR
+1355 VSSCSLIR

-1375 DVITL
+1375 DIVSL
-1380 IDENFMPKVKVY
+1380 IDEDFMPKVKVY
-1392 TVAGK
+1392 TVADK

-1403 KIKNAARVDLG
+1403 EMSNATRVDLG

-1421 QQTKFTLNYGSNW
+1421 QQTEFTLDYGSNW

-1441 KQTGNRY
+1441 KQTGKRY

-1462 KSNNGRFY
+1462 KSNDGRFY

>member
-13 FLSACRIARK
+13 FLSACRIAGK

-64 DNANTSGLTISGDIK
+64 TASTSGLTISEDIK

-114 KNLVG
+114 KGLIAVG
-119 VLSNSDNKLEYLV
+119 ANNENQEFLI
-132 DKNLDNSVK
+132 DKD
-141 LTGLA
+141 LTNGVTVSGLA
-146 EVNTGLP
+146 KVDAGIP
-153 ILSVKDVNRV
+153 IFSVRDVNRV
-163 YYDSSNG
+163 YYNG
-170 IKVGFLYKDPGGLL
+170 GQGVKVGFVYEPQGGVLDL
-184 SLNVLKGFWVK
+184 SVLKSFYVQTLLNGKV
-195 TYLKG
+195 
-200 EEQDGSSTS
+200 QDSSLS
-209 GSGDDFQLLNLNL
+209 ESGDGFKLLDLNL
-222 LNVSGGLSEISFTTT
+222 LNVAGGKYEVSFDAT
-237 KPFDEVRIGC
+237 KPFDEVRLGY
-247 ASIDVDVL
+247 AGVNVNVSTAQ
-255 SGLEFYYAF
+255 SAKFYYAF
-264 VGENPKKIAAS
+264 VGENPEKIAAKGYTYEDAKGEETYS
-275 FGYYKEAETNSG
+275 IPILGGVTEGWWSCDVLTDKYLFSNGDEFGLISG
-287 LGNTNN
+287 LSFKKYRVN
-293 LIDEYPD
+293 
-300 NSEQLSMLGHHEL
+300 
-313 YVDFNEKIVKD
+313 FNADIPAG
-324 SEIGFKTGGLKT
+324 SEIGFRTSTATLLNVDLGGVTMHALDESNKSQQDEKLGTG
-336 LDIDLT
+336 I
-342 GLSLFEL
+342 GLS
-349 TNNDVNN
+349 
-356 KYVWGNEKVL
+356 
-366 SGGIGISLLGTQ
+366 
-378 DGSMSAIAKEDCY
+378 A
-391 GVKIKLNT
+391 
-399 GLVGG
+399 VGG
-404 LLDAILGLLGNTHYY
+404 DSKNFSFITTKAARGVQIDFPLSVKLEATTIH

-452 SDDGSVSYSLDRW
+452 SDGTVSYS
-465 PSGATSP
+465 PISYPEGATP
-472 SISGNRITGMTV
+472 PNISGNHMTGMTV
-484 NGDYVVQAIYKRGEE
+484 NGDYVIQAIYKRGEE

-505 VIHRDKKEA
+505 VIHRNKKEVVS
-514 EAGCNTMMI
+514 GCNTMMI
-523 NTSANQ
+523 NTSDNPT
-529 GQYTVV
+529 QYSV
-535 ESSGSQGG
+535 EEPLGGQGG

-550 NNRQNLVDDDYT
+550 KDTQNLVDAEYN

-573 IQFGSLAG
+573 IQLGGLAS
-581 VHSSQD
+581 VKSTKV
-587 IAPQGGGKTRVGFVM
+587 IEPQKGKIRVGFVM

-620 LYNDGKEVFSGLTA
+620 LYKGQTKVYEGLTGQ
-634 ENDAV
+634 NNTV
-639 GVGLVGNDG
+639 GVGLIGNDG

-661 DQVELWTAG
+661 NQVELWTAG
-670 LLNVN
+670 LLNIN

-689 TCEEYAGT
+689 EGCENNTTT

-713 INYAETKSS
+713 INYAETKFP

-727 GSTMNNLSYVI
+727 GATMNNLSYVI

-750 GVSLISRS
+750 EVSLISRS

-797 NGGQAVASESTSGGL
+797 NGGQAVASESTSSGL

-872 EPDDQGGTDGITYKS
+872 EPADQGGTDGITYKG
-887 ITEHVCVDETNDLG
+887 ITEHVCVDGTTYLG
-901 KVRISVD
+901 NVRISVD
-908 AQDDKVGTKLTF
+908 AQDDKTKLTF

-932 EQEAELQQDD
+932 EQEAELQHDD

-979 RNAADTDWNNWSNW
+979 RNAADTDWNNWNNW

-1000 CTNVVIPTGAT
+1000 CTNVVIPTEAT
-1011 RYPNLKA
+1011 RYPDLKA
-1018 WGSVDKF
+1018 WGSVDDF

-1094 ATYREVRHNPVV
+1094 DTYREVRHNPIV

-1121 TDLNGTVAATA
+1121 TNGTVVATA

-1139 AVAQLYEQAQGIKM
+1139 AVAQPYEQAQGIKM
-1153 MVGNEGDGTSYRL
+1153 MVGNDWGTSYRL

-1191 EGARNMNGKFA
+1191 ERNMNGKFA
-1202 YEESG
+1202 YEVSG
-1207 FKPENA
+1207 FNPENA
-1213 GRSFTFKLRN
+1213 GSSFTFELRN
-1223 EEQGA
+1223 DEKEA

-1239 YLDIKTFLTENKQS
+1239 YLDIKTFLTKNNQS
-1253 VQAIRII
+1253 VRAIRII
-1260 DSENVFGEEEGL
+1260 DSENVFGGEEGL

-1277 SENGNLSFD
+1277 GENGDLSFEGY
-1286 VAGEQSNTIAP
+1286 GEQSNTIAP
-1297 LQAFYVEAS
+1297 LQAFYVEVS
-1306 GDNASDNV
+1306 GDYASDNV
-1314 DITYTSNMFVQPFAS
+1314 NITYTSDMFVQPSAS

-1375 DVITL
+1375 DVVSL
-1380 IDENFMPKVKVY
+1380 IDEDFMPKVKVY

>member
-1 MRVFFQTSRQRS
+1 MSVFFQTSRQRS
-13 FLSACRIARK
+13 FLSACRIAGK

-36 LTVVFYSCRDEDLLP
+36 LTVVFYSCRDEDLTP
-51 SVQSV
+51 SIQSF
-56 EHNGTRTE
+56 EQGGTRAE
-64 DNANTSGLTISGDIK
+64 AASTSGLDVVQ
-79 KFYDDKNN
+79 NA
-87 LLYSGYTYA
+87 TYGA
-96 PSRRVPL
+96 TYKPNCRVPL

-114 KNLVG
+114 KGLIAVG
-119 VLSNSDNKLEYLV
+119 ANNENQEFLI
-132 DKNLDNSVK
+132 DKD
-141 LTGLA
+141 LTNGVTVSGLA
-146 EVNTGLP
+146 KVDAGIP
-153 ILSVKDVNRV
+153 IFSVRDVNRV
-163 YYDSSNG
+163 YYNG
-170 IKVGFLYKDPGGLL
+170 GQGVKVGFVYEPQGGVLDL
-184 SLNVLKGFWVK
+184 SVLKSFYVQTLLNGKV
-195 TYLKG
+195 
-200 EEQDGSSTS
+200 QDSSLSES
-209 GSGDDFQLLNLNL
+209 GSGFQLLDLNL
-222 LNVSGGLSEISFTTT
+222 LNVAGGKYEVSFDAT
-237 KPFDEVRIGC
+237 KPFDEIRLGYAGVN
-247 ASIDVDVL
+247 VDV
-255 SGLEFYYAF
+255 SVSQSTKFYYAF
-264 VGENPKKIAAS
+264 VGENPEKIAAK
-275 FGYYKEAETNSG
+275 GYTYEDAKGEEYENILGAGGWSSKEVLCNSDLTDG
-287 LGNTNN
+287 LTFSLGA
-293 LIDEYPD
+293 L
-300 NSEQLSMLGHHEL
+300 LSVPKFRVNFKADIPAG
-313 YVDFNEKIVKD
+313 
-324 SEIGFKTGGLKT
+324 SEIGFRTSTATLLNVDLGGVTMHALDESNKSQQEVELGTG
-336 LDIDLT
+336 I
-342 GLSLFEL
+342 GLS
-349 TNNDVNN
+349 
-356 KYVWGNEKVL
+356 
-366 SGGIGISLLGTQ
+366 
-378 DGSMSAIAKEDCY
+378 A
-391 GVKIKLNT
+391 
-399 GLVGG
+399 VGG
-404 LLDAILGLLGNTHYY
+404 NSKNFSFITTKGARGVQIDFPLSVKLEATTIH

-452 SDDGSVSYSLDRW
+452 SEGSVIYSLI
-465 PSGATSP
+465 SSP
-472 SISGNRITGMTV
+472 KGVASPEISGNRMTGMTV
-484 NGDYVVQAIYKRGEE
+484 NGDYVVKAVYTRGEE

-505 VIHRDKKEA
+505 VIHRNKKEA
-514 EAGCNTMMI
+514 VAGCNTMMI
-523 NTSANQ
+523 NTSGNK

-543 ISLFNKI
+543 ISLFDKI
-550 NNRQNLVDDDYT
+550 NNRQNLVDGDYT

-581 VHSSQD
+581 VYSSQD
-587 IAPQGGGKTRVGFVM
+587 IAPQGEKTRVGFVM

-620 LYNDGKEVFSGLTA
+620 LYKDGKEVFSGLTA

-648 SKLRFYVETDQTF
+648 SKLRFYVETDRTF

-689 TCEEYAGT
+689 TCEEYEGT

-722 SAASV
+722 SVASV

-769 GQPVGAILRTPGYVL
+769 GQPLGAILRTPGYAL

-872 EPDDQGGTDGITYKS
+872 EPEDQGETDGITYKS
-887 ITEHVCVDETNDLG
+887 ITEHVCVDETTYLG
-901 KVRISVD
+901 NVRISVD
-908 AQDDKVGTKLTF
+908 AKDDLLNTELTF

-932 EQEAELQQDD
+932 EQEAALQQDNND
-942 KGYFFELSL
+942 YFFELSL
-951 PVGDYSISGLSTYNG
+951 PVGDYSISGLPTYNG

-979 RNAADTDWNNWSNW
+979 RNPSDTNWNNWSNW

-1000 CTNVVIPTGAT
+1000 CTNVVIPAGAT
-1011 RYPNLKA
+1011 RYPNLNA

-1094 ATYREVRHNPVV
+1094 DTYREVRHNPIV

-1121 TDLNGTVAATA
+1121 TDSNGTVVATA

-1139 AVAQLYEQAQGIKM
+1139 AVAQPYEQAQGIKM
-1153 MVGNEGDGTSYRL
+1153 MVGNDWGTSYRL
-1166 RFPKA
+1166 RFPKE
-1171 YTEYNYYTLS
+1171 YTVYNYYTLS

-1191 EGARNMNGKFA
+1191 EGARNMNGKFT
-1202 YEESG
+1202 YEKSG

-1213 GRSFTFKLRN
+1213 GSSFTFELRN
-1223 EEQGA
+1223 EEQDA
-1228 TYFVAGNPFMS
+1228 AYFVAGNPFIS
-1239 YLDIKTFLTENKQS
+1239 YLDIKTFLTENNQS

-1260 DSENVFGEEEGL
+1260 DSKNIFGGEEGL

-1277 SENGNLSFD
+1277 GENGDLSFEGEY
-1286 VAGEQSNTIAP
+1286 GEQSNTIAP
-1297 LQAFYVEAS
+1297 LQAFYVEVS
-1306 GDNASDNV
+1306 GDYISDNV
-1314 DITYTSNMFVQPFAS
+1314 NITYTSDMFVQPSAS

-1335 RSASVPAAGEMKIS
+1335 RSVSVPTAGEMKIS

-1355 VSSCSLLR
+1355 VSSCSLIR

-1368 DAYNAKE
+1368 DTYNAKE
-1375 DVITL
+1375 DVVSL
-1380 IDENFMPKVKVY
+1380 IDEDFMPKVKVY
-1392 TVAGK
+1392 TVADK

-1403 KIKNAARVDLG
+1403 KMSNATRVDLG

-1421 QQTKFTLNYGSNW
+1421 QQTEFTLDYGSNW

-1441 KQTGNRY
+1441 KQTGKRY

-1462 KSNNGRFY
+1462 KSNDGRFY

>member
-1 MRVFFQTSRQRS
+1 MSVFFQTSRQRS
-13 FLSACRIARK
+13 FLSACRIAGK
-23 KWSASVPLLLAAL
+23 KWSASVPLFLAAL

-51 SVQSV
+51 SVQSF
-56 EHNGTRTE
+56 EQGGTRAE
-64 DNANTSGLTISGDIK
+64 AASTSGLDVVQ
-79 KFYDDKNN
+79 DA
-87 LLYSGYTYA
+87 TYGA
-96 PSRRVPL
+96 TYKPNCRVPL

-132 DKNLDNSVK
+132 DKNLDNFVSLK
-141 LTGLA
+141 GLA
-146 EVNTGLP
+146 EVNAGLP

-163 YYDSSNG
+163 YYDSSNV

-184 SLNVLKGFWVK
+184 SLDVLKGFWVK

-200 EEQDGSSTS
+200 EEQDGSSTL
-209 GSGDDFQLLNLNL
+209 GSGENFQLLNLNL

-247 ASIDVDVL
+247 ASISVEVL

-264 VGENPKKIAAS
+264 VGENPKKIAAE
-275 FGYYKEAETNSG
+275 KH
-287 LGNTNN
+287 
-293 LIDEYPD
+293 EYPYA
-300 NSEQLSMLGHHEL
+300 EQERPLHPLSKGDLVNESLTDGPVCEL
-313 YVDFNEKIVKD
+313 
-324 SEIGFKTGGLKT
+324 
-336 LDIDLT
+336 
-342 GLSLFEL
+342 
-349 TNNDVNN
+349 
-356 KYVWGNEKVL
+356 
-366 SGGIGISLLGTQ
+366 IS
-378 DGSMSAIAKEDCY
+378 
-391 GVKIKLNT
+391 
-399 GLVGG
+399 
-404 LLDAILGLLGNTHYY
+404 GLLGGLTCRVDFGATIPVGSEVGYYTKGGGLASISLGATKLNAYDTGDNNPQSINTESGIGVSALAGGAREFSMILTKKDTRRLELDLPSGINLLSAVQVH

-452 SDDGSVSYSLDRW
+452 SEGTVIYSLISS
-465 PSGATSP
+465 PNGVTSP
-472 SISGNRITGMTV
+472 EISGNRITGMTV
-484 NGDYVVQAIYKRGEE
+484 NGDYAVKAVYTREE
-499 TSWSYA
+499 KEISWSYA
-505 VIHRDKKEA
+505 VIHRNKKEA

-523 NTSANQ
+523 NTSGNE

-550 NNRQNLVDDDYT
+550 NNRQNLVDGDYT

-587 IAPQGGGKTRVGFVM
+587 IAPQGGKTRVGFVM

-620 LYNDGKEVFSGLTA
+620 LYKDGEEVFSGLTA
-634 ENDAV
+634 ENDAI

-648 SKLRFYVETDQTF
+648 SKLRFYVETDKTF

-727 GSTMNNLSYVI
+727 GATMNNLSYVI

-784 NASVLQNVTIAAY
+784 NASVLQNVAIAAY
-797 NGGQAVASESTSGGL
+797 YGGQAVASESTSGGL

-872 EPDDQGGTDGITYKS
+872 EPDDQGETDITYRS
-887 ITEHVCVDETNDLG
+887 ITEHVCVDKTTYLG
-901 KVRISVD
+901 NVRISVD
-908 AQDDKVGTKLTF
+908 AKSELLGTELTF
-920 TCYPYNGNGQKI
+920 TCYPYNGNEQKI
-932 EQEAELQQDD
+932 EQKAELQQDD

-979 RNAADTDWNNWSNW
+979 RNASDTDWNNWSNW

-1000 CTNVVIPTGAT
+1000 CTNVVIPAGAT
-1011 RYPNLKA
+1011 RYPNLNA

-1063 YHMISTPLHGMVT
+1063 YHMISTPLHGMIT

-1086 AYFTPLNG
+1086 AYFTPLKED
-1094 ATYREVRHNPVV
+1094 TYREVRHNPIV

-1121 TDLNGTVAATA
+1121 TDSNGTVVATA

-1139 AVAQLYEQAQGIKM
+1139 AVAQPYEQAQGIKM
-1153 MVGNEGDGTSYRL
+1153 MVGNDWGTSYRL

-1181 GGWVKEETLP
+1181 GRWVKKETLP

-1213 GRSFTFKLRN
+1213 GRSFTFELRN

-1260 DSENVFGEEEGL
+1260 DSESVFGEEEGL

-1277 SENGNLSFD
+1277 GKNGDLSFD

-1297 LQAFYVEAS
+1297 LQAFYVEALE
-1306 GDNASDNV
+1306 GYTSDNV
-1314 DITYTSNMFVQPFAS
+1314 NITYTSDMFVQPSAS

-1335 RSASVPAAGEMKIS
+1335 RSASVPTAGEMKIS

-1355 VSSCSLLR
+1355 VSSCSLIR

-1375 DVITL
+1375 DIVSL
-1380 IDENFMPKVKVY
+1380 IDEDFMPKVKVY
-1392 TVAGK
+1392 TVADK

-1403 KIKNAARVDLG
+1403 KMSNATRVGLG

-1421 QQTKFTLNYGSNW
+1421 QQTEFTLDYGSNW

-1441 KQTGNRY
+1441 KQTGKRY

-1462 KSNNGRFY
+1462 KSNDGRFY

>member
-1 MRVFFQTSRQRS
+1 MSVFFQTSRQRS
-13 FLSACRIARK
+13 FLSACRIAGK
-23 KWSASVPLLLAAL
+23 KWSASVPLFLAAL

-51 SVQSV
+51 SVQSF
-56 EHNGTRTE
+56 EQGGTRAE
-64 DNANTSGLTISGDIK
+64 AASTSGLDVVQ
-79 KFYDDKNN
+79 DA
-87 LLYSGYTYA
+87 TYGA
-96 PSRRVPL
+96 TYKPNCRVPL

-132 DKNLDNSVK
+132 DKNLDNSVSLK
-141 LTGLA
+141 GLA

-184 SLNVLKGFWVK
+184 SLDVLKGFWVK

-200 EEQDGSSTS
+200 EEQDGFSTL
-209 GSGDDFQLLNLNL
+209 GSGENFQLLNLNL

-237 KPFDEVRIGC
+237 RPFDEVRIGC

-264 VGENPKKIAAS
+264 VGENPKKIAAE
-275 FGYYKEAETNSG
+275 KH
-287 LGNTNN
+287 
-293 LIDEYPD
+293 EYPYA
-300 NSEQLSMLGHHEL
+300 EQERPLHPLSKGDLVNESLTDGPVCEL
-313 YVDFNEKIVKD
+313 
-324 SEIGFKTGGLKT
+324 
-336 LDIDLT
+336 
-342 GLSLFEL
+342 
-349 TNNDVNN
+349 
-356 KYVWGNEKVL
+356 
-366 SGGIGISLLGTQ
+366 IS
-378 DGSMSAIAKEDCY
+378 
-391 GVKIKLNT
+391 
-399 GLVGG
+399 
-404 LLDAILGLLGNTHYY
+404 GLLGGLTCRVDFGATIPVGSEVGYYTKGGGLASISLGATKLNAYDTSDNNPQSINTESGIGVSALAGGAREFSMILTKENAQRLELDLPSGINLLSAVRVH

-452 SDDGSVSYSLDRW
+452 SDGTVSYSLFSSPD
-465 PSGATSP
+465 GATS

-484 NGDYVVQAIYKRGEE
+484 NGDYAVKAVYTREE
-499 TSWSYA
+499 KEISWSYA
-505 VIHRDKKEA
+505 VIHRNKKEA
-514 EAGCNTMMI
+514 VAGCNTMMI

-550 NNRQNLVDDDYT
+550 NNRQNLVDGDYT

-587 IAPQGGGKTRVGFVM
+587 IAPQGGKTRVGFVM

-620 LYNDGKEVFSGLTA
+620 LYKDGEEVFSGLTA
-634 ENDAV
+634 ENDAI

-648 SKLRFYVETDQTF
+648 SKLRFYVETDKTF

-681 YYAFYEPV
+681 YYAFYEPT

-727 GSTMNNLSYVI
+727 GATMNNLSYVI

-769 GQPVGAILRTPGYVL
+769 GQPLGAILRTPGYVL

-827 VTPLQDYDEVRIS
+827 VTPLQGYDEVRIS

-872 EPDDQGGTDGITYKS
+872 EPDDQGETDIAYKS
-887 ITEHVCVDETNDLG
+887 ITEHVCVDETTYLG
-901 KVRISVD
+901 NVRIFVD

-932 EQEAELQQDD
+932 EQEAELRQDD

-979 RNAADTDWNNWSNW
+979 RNASDTDWNNWSNW

-1000 CTNVVIPTGAT
+1000 CTNVVIPAGAT
-1011 RYPNLKA
+1011 RYPNLNA

-1063 YHMISTPLHGMVT
+1063 YHMISTPLHGMIT

-1094 ATYREVRHNPVV
+1094 ATYREVRHNPIV

-1121 TDLNGTVAATA
+1121 TDSNGTVVATA

-1139 AVAQLYEQAQGIKM
+1139 AVAQPYEQAQGIKM
-1153 MVGNEGDGTSYRL
+1153 MVGNDWGTSYRL

-1181 GGWVKEETLP
+1181 GRWVKKETLP

-1213 GRSFTFKLRN
+1213 GRSFTFELRN

-1260 DSENVFGEEEGL
+1260 DSESVFGEEEGL

-1277 SENGNLSFD
+1277 GKNGDLSFD

-1297 LQAFYVEAS
+1297 LQAFYVEALE
-1306 GDNASDNV
+1306 GYTSDNV
-1314 DITYTSNMFVQPFAS
+1314 NITYTSDMFVQPSAS

-1335 RSASVPAAGEMKIS
+1335 RSASVPTAGEMKIS

-1355 VSSCSLLR
+1355 VSSCSLIR

-1375 DVITL
+1375 DIVSL
-1380 IDENFMPKVKVY
+1380 IDEDFMPKVKVY
-1392 TVAGK
+1392 TVADK

-1403 KIKNAARVDLG
+1403 KMSNATRVDLG

-1421 QQTKFTLNYGSNW
+1421 QQTEFTLDYGSNW

-1441 KQTGNRY
+1441 KQTGKRY

-1462 KSNNGRFY
+1462 KSNDGRFY

>member
-1 MRVFFQTSRQRS
+1 MSVFFQTSRQRS
-13 FLSACRIARK
+13 FLSVCRIAGK
-23 KWSASVPLLLAAL
+23 KWSASVPLFLAAL

-51 SVQSV
+51 SVQSF
-56 EHNGTRTE
+56 EQGGTRAET
-64 DNANTSGLTISGDIK
+64 ASTSGLDVVQ
-79 KFYDDKNN
+79 DA
-87 LLYSGYTYA
+87 TYGA
-96 PSRRVPL
+96 TYKPNCRVPL

-132 DKNLDNSVK
+132 DKNLDNFVSLK
-141 LTGLA
+141 GLA
-146 EVNTGLP
+146 EVNAGLP

-184 SLNVLKGFWVK
+184 SLNVLQGFWVK

-200 EEQDGSSTS
+200 KEQDGSSTS
-209 GSGDDFQLLNLNL
+209 GSGDNFQLLNLNL

-264 VGENPKKIAAS
+264 VGENPKKIAAE
-275 FGYYKEAETNSG
+275 KH
-287 LGNTNN
+287 
-293 LIDEYPD
+293 EYPYA
-300 NSEQLSMLGHHEL
+300 EQERPLHPLSKGDL
-313 YVDFNEKIVKD
+313 VNE
-324 SEIGFKTGGLKT
+324 S
-336 LDIDLT
+336 LT
-342 GLSLFEL
+342 
-349 TNNDVNN
+349 
-356 KYVWGNEKVL
+356 
-366 SGGIGISLLGTQ
+366 
-378 DGSMSAIAKEDCY
+378 DGPVCE
-391 GVKIKLNT
+391 
-399 GLVGG
+399 LVGG
-404 LLDAILGLLGNTHYY
+404 LLGGGLTCRVDFGATIPVGSEVGYYTTGGGLASISLGATKLNAYDTSDNNPQSINAESGIGVSALAGGAREFSMILTKKDTRRLELDLPSGINLLSAVQVH

-452 SDDGSVSYSLDRW
+452 SEGTVIYSLISS
-465 PSGATSP
+465 PNGVTSP
-472 SISGNRITGMTV
+472 EISGNHITGMTV
-484 NGDYVVQAIYKRGEE
+484 NGDYVVKAVYTREE
-499 TSWSYA
+499 KEISWSYA
-505 VIHRDKKEA
+505 VIHRNKKEA

-523 NTSANQ
+523 NTSGNE

-550 NNRQNLVDDDYT
+550 NNRQNLVDGDYT

-587 IAPQGGGKTRVGFVM
+587 IALQGGGKTRVGFVM

-620 LYNDGKEVFSGLTA
+620 LYKDGKEVFSGLTA

-648 SKLRFYVETDQTF
+648 SKLRFYVETDRTF

-722 SAASV
+722 SVASV
-727 GSTMNNLSYVI
+727 GATTNNLSYVI

-750 GVSLISRS
+750 GVSLISRP

-797 NGGQAVASESTSGGL
+797 NGGQAVASESTSSGL

-827 VTPLQDYDEVRIS
+827 VTPLQDYNEVRIS

-872 EPDDQGGTDGITYKS
+872 ELEVQGEIDIVYRD
-887 ITEHVCVDETNDLG
+887 ITEHVCVDETTYLG
-901 KVRISVD
+901 NVRISVD
-908 AQDDKVGTKLTF
+908 AKPELLGTELTF

-932 EQEAELQQDD
+932 EQEAALQQDNN
-942 KGYFFELSL
+942 GYFFELSL

-979 RNAADTDWNNWSNW
+979 RNALDTDWNNWNNW

-1000 CTNVVIPTGAT
+1000 CTNVVIPAGAT
-1011 RYPNLKA
+1011 RYPNLNA

-1121 TDLNGTVAATA
+1121 TDPNGTVVATA

-1139 AVAQLYEQAQGIKM
+1139 AVAQPYEQAQGIKM
-1153 MVGNEGDGTSYRL
+1153 MVGNDWGTSYRL

-1181 GGWVKEETLP
+1181 GGWVKKETLP

-1202 YEESG
+1202 YEVIG
-1207 FKPENA
+1207 FNPENA
-1213 GRSFTFKLRN
+1213 GSSFTFELRN

-1228 TYFVAGNPFMS
+1228 TCFVAGNPFMS

-1260 DSENVFGEEEGL
+1260 DSENIFGGKEGL

-1277 SENGNLSFD
+1277 GENGDLSFD

-1297 LQAFYVEAS
+1297 LQAFYVEVS
-1306 GDNASDNV
+1306 GDYASDNV
-1314 DITYTSNMFVQPFAS
+1314 NITYTSNMFVQPSAS

-1335 RSASVPAAGEMKIS
+1335 RSASVPTAGEMKIS

-1375 DVITL
+1375 DIVSL
-1380 IDENFMPKVKVY
+1380 IDEDFMPKVKVY
-1392 TVAGK
+1392 TVADK

-1403 KIKNAARVDLG
+1403 KMSNATRVGLG

-1421 QQTKFTLNYGSNW
+1421 QQTEFTLDYGSNW

-1441 KQTGNRY
+1441 KQTGKRY

-1462 KSNNGRFY
+1462 KSNDGRFY

>member
-1 MRVFFQTSRQRS
+1 MSVFFQTSRQRS
-13 FLSACRIARK
+13 FLSVCRIAGK
-23 KWSASVPLLLAAL
+23 KWSASVPLFLAAL

-51 SVQSV
+51 SVQSF
-56 EHNGTRTE
+56 EQGGTRAET
-64 DNANTSGLTISGDIK
+64 ASTSGLDVVQ
-79 KFYDDKNN
+79 DA
-87 LLYSGYTYA
+87 TYGA
-96 PSRRVPL
+96 TYKPNCRVPL

-132 DKNLDNSVK
+132 DKNLDNFVSLK
-141 LTGLA
+141 GLA
-146 EVNTGLP
+146 EVNAGLP

-184 SLNVLKGFWVK
+184 SLNVLQGFWVK

-200 EEQDGSSTS
+200 KEQDGSSTS
-209 GSGDDFQLLNLNL
+209 GSGDNFQLLNLNL

-264 VGENPKKIAAS
+264 VGENPKKIAAE
-275 FGYYKEAETNSG
+275 KH
-287 LGNTNN
+287 
-293 LIDEYPD
+293 EYPYA
-300 NSEQLSMLGHHEL
+300 EQERPLHPLSKGDL
-313 YVDFNEKIVKD
+313 VNE
-324 SEIGFKTGGLKT
+324 S
-336 LDIDLT
+336 LT
-342 GLSLFEL
+342 
-349 TNNDVNN
+349 
-356 KYVWGNEKVL
+356 
-366 SGGIGISLLGTQ
+366 
-378 DGSMSAIAKEDCY
+378 DGPVCE
-391 GVKIKLNT
+391 
-399 GLVGG
+399 LVGG
-404 LLDAILGLLGNTHYY
+404 LLGGGLTCRVDFGATIPVGSEVGYYTTGGGLASISLGATKLNAYDTSDNNPQSINAESGIGVSALAGGAREFSMILTKKDTRRLELDLPSGINLLSAVQVH

-452 SDDGSVSYSLDRW
+452 SEGTVIYSLISS
-465 PSGATSP
+465 PNGVTSP
-472 SISGNRITGMTV
+472 EISGNHITGMTV
-484 NGDYVVQAIYKRGEE
+484 NGDYVVKAVYTREE
-499 TSWSYA
+499 KEISWSYA
-505 VIHRDKKEA
+505 VIHRNKKEA

-523 NTSANQ
+523 NTSGNE

-550 NNRQNLVDDDYT
+550 NNRQNLVDGDYT

-587 IAPQGGGKTRVGFVM
+587 IALQGGGKTRVGFVM

-620 LYNDGKEVFSGLTA
+620 LYKDGKEVFSGLTA

-648 SKLRFYVETDQTF
+648 SKLRFYVETDRTF

-722 SAASV
+722 SVASV
-727 GSTMNNLSYVI
+727 GATTNNLSYVI

-784 NASVLQNVTIAAY
+784 NASVLQNVAIAAY

-872 EPDDQGGTDGITYKS
+872 ELEVQGEIDIVYRD
-887 ITEHVCVDETNDLG
+887 ITEHVCVDETTYLG
-901 KVRISVD
+901 NVRISVD
-908 AQDDKVGTKLTF
+908 AKPELLGTELTF

-932 EQEAELQQDD
+932 EQEAALQQDNN
-942 KGYFFELSL
+942 GYFFELSL

-979 RNAADTDWNNWSNW
+979 RNALDTDWNNWNNW

-1000 CTNVVIPTGAT
+1000 CTNVVIPAGAT
-1011 RYPNLKA
+1011 RYPNLNA

-1121 TDLNGTVAATA
+1121 TDPNGTVVATA

-1139 AVAQLYEQAQGIKM
+1139 AVAQPYEQAQGIKM
-1153 MVGNEGDGTSYRL
+1153 MVGNDWGTSYRL

-1181 GGWVKEETLP
+1181 GGWVKKETLP

-1202 YEESG
+1202 YEVIG
-1207 FKPENA
+1207 FNPENA
-1213 GRSFTFKLRN
+1213 GSSFTFELRN

-1228 TYFVAGNPFMS
+1228 TCFVAGNPFMS

-1260 DSENVFGEEEGL
+1260 DSENIFGGKEGL

-1277 SENGNLSFD
+1277 GENGDLSFD

-1297 LQAFYVEAS
+1297 LQAFYVEVS
-1306 GDNASDNV
+1306 GDYASDNV
-1314 DITYTSNMFVQPFAS
+1314 NITYTSNMFVQPSAS

-1335 RSASVPAAGEMKIS
+1335 RSASVPTAGEMKIS

-1375 DVITL
+1375 DIVSL
-1380 IDENFMPKVKVY
+1380 IDEDFMPKVKVY
-1392 TVAGK
+1392 TVADK

-1403 KIKNAARVDLG
+1403 KMSNATRVGLG

-1421 QQTKFTLNYGSNW
+1421 QQTEFTLDYGSNW

-1441 KQTGNRY
+1441 KQTGKRY

-1462 KSNNGRFY
+1462 KSNDGRFY

>member
-1 MRVFFQTSRQRS
+1 MSVFFQTSRQRS
-13 FLSACRIARK
+13 FLSACRIAGK
-23 KWSASVPLLLAAL
+23 KWSASVPLFLAAL

-51 SVQSV
+51 SVQSF
-56 EHNGTRTE
+56 EQGGTRAE
-64 DNANTSGLTISGDIK
+64 AASTSGLDVVQDATGA
-79 KFYDDKNN
+79 
-87 LLYSGYTYA
+87 TYK
-96 PSRRVPL
+96 PNCRVPL

-132 DKNLDNSVK
+132 DKNLDNSVSLK
-141 LTGLA
+141 GLA
-146 EVNTGLP
+146 EVNAGLP

-170 IKVGFLYKDPGGLL
+170 IKVGFLYKAPGGLL
-184 SLNVLKGFWVK
+184 SLNVLQGFWVK

-200 EEQDGSSTS
+200 KEQDGSSTS
-209 GSGDDFQLLNLNL
+209 GSGDNFKLLNLNL

-247 ASIDVDVL
+247 ASISVEVL

-264 VGENPKKIAAS
+264 VGENPKKIAAEKHEYPYAEQERPLHPLS
-275 FGYYKEAETNSG
+275 KGDLVNESLIDGPVCELVSGLLGGLTCRVDFGATIPVGSEVGYYT
-287 LGNTNN
+287 
-293 LIDEYPD
+293 
-300 NSEQLSMLGHHEL
+300 
-313 YVDFNEKIVKD
+313 
-324 SEIGFKTGGLKT
+324 TGGGLASISLGATK
-336 LDIDLT
+336 LNAYDT
-342 GLSLFEL
+342 GD
-349 TNNDVNN
+349 NNPQSINT
-356 KYVWGNEKVL
+356 E
-366 SGGIGISLLGTQ
+366 SGIGV
-378 DGSMSAIAKEDCY
+378 SA
-391 GVKIKLNT
+391 
-399 GLVGG
+399 LVGG
-404 LLDAILGLLGNTHYY
+404 AREFSMILTKKDTRRLELDLPSGINLLSAVKVH

-452 SDDGSVSYSLDRW
+452 SEGTVIYSLISW

-472 SISGNRITGMTV
+472 SISGNHMTGMTV
-484 NGDYVVQAIYKRGEE
+484 NGDYVVKAVYTRGEE

-505 VIHRDKKEA
+505 VIHRNKKEA
-514 EAGCNTMMI
+514 VAGCNTMMI
-523 NTSANQ
+523 NTSGNE

-550 NNRQNLVDDDYT
+550 NNRQNLVDGDYT

-587 IAPQGGGKTRVGFVM
+587 IAPQGGRKTRVGFVM

-620 LYNDGKEVFSGLTA
+620 LYKDGEEVFSGLTA
-634 ENDAV
+634 ENDAI

-648 SKLRFYVETDQTF
+648 SKLRFYVETDKTF

-722 SAASV
+722 SVASV
-727 GSTMNNLSYVI
+727 GATMNNLSYVI

-769 GQPVGAILRTPGYVL
+769 GQPLGAILRMPGYVL

-797 NGGQAVASESTSGGL
+797 NGGQAVASESTSSGL

-827 VTPLQDYDEVRIS
+827 VTPLQDYNEVRIS

-872 EPDDQGGTDGITYKS
+872 EPDDQGETDIAYKS
-887 ITEHVCVDETNDLG
+887 ITEHVCVDETTYLG
-901 KVRISVD
+901 NVRIFVD

-932 EQEAELQQDD
+932 EQEAELRQDD

-979 RNAADTDWNNWSNW
+979 RNASDTDWNNWSNW

-1000 CTNVVIPTGAT
+1000 CTNVVIPAGAT
-1011 RYPNLKA
+1011 RYPDLNA

-1094 ATYREVRHNPVV
+1094 ATYREVRHNPIV

-1121 TDLNGTVAATA
+1121 TNGTVVATA

-1139 AVAQLYEQAQGIKM
+1139 AVAQPYEQAQGIKM
-1153 MVGNEGDGTSYRL
+1153 MVGNDWGTSYRL

-1181 GGWVKEETLP
+1181 GEWVKKETLP

-1202 YEESG
+1202 YEVIG
-1207 FKPENA
+1207 FNPENA
-1213 GRSFTFKLRN
+1213 GSSFTFELRN

-1260 DSENVFGEEEGL
+1260 DSENIFGGEEGL

-1277 SENGNLSFD
+1277 GKNGDLSFD

-1297 LQAFYVEAS
+1297 LQAFYVEALE
-1306 GDNASDNV
+1306 GYTSDNV
-1314 DITYTSNMFVQPFAS
+1314 NITYTSDMFVQPSAS

-1335 RSASVPAAGEMKIS
+1335 RSASVPTAGEMKIS

-1355 VSSCSLLR
+1355 VSSCSLLH

-1375 DVITL
+1375 DIVSL
-1380 IDENFMPKVKVY
+1380 IDEDFMPKVKVY
-1392 TVAGK
+1392 TVADK

-1403 KIKNAARVDLG
+1403 KMSNATRVGLG

-1421 QQTKFTLNYGSNW
+1421 QQTEFTLDYGSNW

-1441 KQTGNRY
+1441 KQTGKRY

-1462 KSNNGRFY
+1462 KSNDGRFY

>member
-1 MRVFFQTSRQRS
+1 MSVFFQTSRQRS
-13 FLSACRIARK
+13 FLSACRIAGK
-23 KWSASVPLLLAAL
+23 KWSASVPLFLAAL

-51 SVQSV
+51 SVQSF
-56 EHNGTRTE
+56 EQGGTRAE
-64 DNANTSGLTISGDIK
+64 AASTSGLDVVQ
-79 KFYDDKNN
+79 DA
-87 LLYSGYTYA
+87 TYGA
-96 PSRRVPL
+96 TYKPNCRVPL

-132 DKNLDNSVK
+132 DKNLDNFVSLK
-141 LTGLA
+141 GLA
-146 EVNTGLP
+146 EVNAGLP

-184 SLNVLKGFWVK
+184 SLDVLKGFWVK

-209 GSGDDFQLLNLNL
+209 GSGENFQLLNLNL

-247 ASIDVDVL
+247 ASISVEVL

-264 VGENPKKIAAS
+264 VGENPKKIAAE
-275 FGYYKEAETNSG
+275 KH
-287 LGNTNN
+287 
-293 LIDEYPD
+293 EYPYA
-300 NSEQLSMLGHHEL
+300 EQERPLHPLSKGDLVNESLTDGPVCEL
-313 YVDFNEKIVKD
+313 
-324 SEIGFKTGGLKT
+324 
-336 LDIDLT
+336 
-342 GLSLFEL
+342 
-349 TNNDVNN
+349 
-356 KYVWGNEKVL
+356 
-366 SGGIGISLLGTQ
+366 IS
-378 DGSMSAIAKEDCY
+378 
-391 GVKIKLNT
+391 
-399 GLVGG
+399 
-404 LLDAILGLLGNTHYY
+404 GLLGGLTCRVDFGATIPVGSEVGYYTKGGGLASISLGATKLNAYDTGDNNPQSINTESGIGVSALAGGAREFSMILTKKDTRRLELDLPSGINLLSAVQVH

-452 SDDGSVSYSLDRW
+452 SEGTVIYSLISW

-472 SISGNRITGMTV
+472 SILGNHMTGMTV
-484 NGDYVVQAIYKRGEE
+484 NGDYVVKAVYTREEKE

-505 VIHRDKKEA
+505 VIHRNKKEA
-514 EAGCNTMMI
+514 VAGCNTMMI
-523 NTSANQ
+523 NTSGNE

-550 NNRQNLVDDDYT
+550 NNRQNLVDGDYT

-587 IAPQGGGKTRVGFVM
+587 IAPQGGKTRVGFVM

-620 LYNDGKEVFSGLTA
+620 LYKDGEEVFSGLTA
-634 ENDAV
+634 ENDAI

-648 SKLRFYVETDQTF
+648 SKLRFYVETDRTF

-681 YYAFYEPV
+681 YYAFYEPT

-727 GSTMNNLSYVI
+727 GATMNNLSYVI

-769 GQPVGAILRTPGYVL
+769 GQPLGAILRTPGYVL

-872 EPDDQGGTDGITYKS
+872 EPDDQGETDITYRS
-887 ITEHVCVDETNDLG
+887 ITEHVCVDETTYLG
-901 KVRISVD
+901 NVRISVD
-908 AQDDKVGTKLTF
+908 AKSELLGTELTF
-920 TCYPYNGNGQKI
+920 TCYPYNGNEQKI
-932 EQEAELQQDD
+932 EQKAELQQDD

-979 RNAADTDWNNWSNW
+979 RNASDTDWNNWSNW

-1000 CTNVVIPTGAT
+1000 CTNVVIPAGAT
-1011 RYPNLKA
+1011 RYPNLNA

-1121 TDLNGTVAATA
+1121 TDPNGTVAATV

-1139 AVAQLYEQAQGIKM
+1139 AVAQPYEQAQGIKM
-1153 MVGNEGDGTSYRL
+1153 MVGNDWGTSYRL

-1181 GGWVKEETLP
+1181 GGWVKKETLP

-1202 YEESG
+1202 YEVIG
-1207 FKPENA
+1207 FNPENA
-1213 GRSFTFKLRN
+1213 GSSFTFELRN

-1260 DSENVFGEEEGL
+1260 DSESVFGGEEGL

-1277 SENGNLSFD
+1277 GENGDLSFD

-1297 LQAFYVEAS
+1297 LQAFYVEALE
-1306 GDNASDNV
+1306 GYTSDNV
-1314 DITYTSNMFVQPFAS
+1314 NITYTSDMFVQPSAS

-1355 VSSCSLLR
+1355 VSSCSLIR

-1375 DVITL
+1375 DIVSL
-1380 IDENFMPKVKVY
+1380 IDEDFMPKVKVY
-1392 TVAGK
+1392 TVADK

-1403 KIKNAARVDLG
+1403 EMSNATRVDLG

-1421 QQTKFTLNYGSNW
+1421 QQTEFTLDYGSNW

-1441 KQTGNRY
+1441 KQTGKRY

-1462 KSNNGRFY
+1462 KSNDGRFY

>member
-1 MRVFFQTSRQRS
+1 MSVFFQTSRQRS
-13 FLSACRIARK
+13 FLSACRIAGK

-36 LTVVFYSCRDEDLLP
+36 LTVVFYSCRDEDLTP
-51 SVQSV
+51 SIQSF
-56 EHNGTRTE
+56 EQGGTRAE
-64 DNANTSGLTISGDIK
+64 AASTSGLDVVQ
-79 KFYDDKNN
+79 DA
-87 LLYSGYTYA
+87 TYGA
-96 PSRRVPL
+96 TYKPNCRVPL

-114 KNLVG
+114 KGLIAVG
-119 VLSNSDNKLEYLV
+119 ANNENQEFLI
-132 DKNLDNSVK
+132 DKD
-141 LTGLA
+141 LTNGVTVSGLA
-146 EVNTGLP
+146 KVDAGIP
-153 ILSVKDVNRV
+153 IFSVRDVNRV
-163 YYDSSNG
+163 YYNG
-170 IKVGFLYKDPGGLL
+170 GQGVKVGFVYEPQGGVLDL
-184 SLNVLKGFWVK
+184 SVLKSFYAQTLLNGKV
-195 TYLKG
+195 
-200 EEQDGSSTS
+200 QDSSLSES
-209 GSGDDFQLLNLNL
+209 GGGFQLLDLNL
-222 LNVSGGLSEISFTTT
+222 LNVAGGKYEVSFDAT
-237 KPFDEVRIGC
+237 KPFDEVRLGY
-247 ASIDVDVL
+247 AGVNVNVSTAQ
-255 SGLEFYYAF
+255 SAKFYYAF
-264 VGENPKKIAAS
+264 VGENPEKIAAEGYTYTEAKGEETYS
-275 FGYYKEAETNSG
+275 IPIVGSLIEGWRSCDVLTDKDLFSNGDEFGLISG
-287 LGNTNN
+287 LSLKKYRVN
-293 LIDEYPD
+293 
-300 NSEQLSMLGHHEL
+300 
-313 YVDFNEKIVKD
+313 FNADIPAG
-324 SEIGFKTGGLKT
+324 SEIGFRTSTATLLNVDLGGVTMHALNESNESQQEVKLGTG
-336 LDIDLT
+336 I
-342 GLSLFEL
+342 GLS
-349 TNNDVNN
+349 
-356 KYVWGNEKVL
+356 
-366 SGGIGISLLGTQ
+366 
-378 DGSMSAIAKEDCY
+378 A
-391 GVKIKLNT
+391 
-399 GLVGG
+399 VGG
-404 LLDAILGLLGNTHYY
+404 NSKNFSFITKEAARGVQIDFPLSVKLETTTIH

-452 SDDGSVSYSLDRW
+452 SEGGVSYSLVSGPD
-465 PSGATSP
+465 GATS

-484 NGDYVVQAIYKRGEE
+484 NGDYVVKAIYTRGEE
-499 TSWSYA
+499 TSWSLA

-523 NTSANQ
+523 NTSGNE

-550 NNRQNLVDDDYT
+550 NNRQNLVDGDYT

-581 VHSSQD
+581 VYSFQD
-587 IAPQGGGKTRVGFVM
+587 IAPQGEKTRVGFVM

-620 LYNDGKEVFSGLTA
+620 LYKDGEEVFSGLTA

-648 SKLRFYVETDQTF
+648 SKLRFYVETDKTF

-689 TCEEYAGT
+689 TCEEYEGT

-727 GSTMNNLSYVI
+727 GATMNNLSYVI

-763 FNSIRG
+763 FNRVRG
-769 GQPVGAILRTPGYVL
+769 GQPVGAILRTPGYAL

-840 FPSLADAL
+840 FPSLAEAL

-863 GNGIPDCAE
+863 NNGIPDCAE
-872 EPDDQGGTDGITYKS
+872 EPADQGGTDGITYNG
-887 ITEHVCVDETNDLG
+887 ITEHVCVDKTTYLG
-901 KVRISVD
+901 HVRISVD
-908 AQDDKVGTKLTF
+908 AKPELLNKPITF

-932 EQEAELQQDD
+932 EQEAELLQDD

-951 PVGDYSISGLSTYNG
+951 PVGDYSISGLPTYNG

-979 RNAADTDWNNWSNW
+979 RNPSDTNWNNWSNW

-1000 CTNVVIPTGAT
+1000 CTNVVIPAGAT
-1011 RYPNLKA
+1011 RYPNLNA
-1018 WGSVDKF
+1018 WDSVDKF

-1051 CAYVEMEVQSGM
+1051 YAYVEMEVQSGM

-1094 ATYREVRHNPVV
+1094 DTYREVRHNPIV

-1121 TDLNGTVAATA
+1121 TDSNGTVAATA

-1139 AVAQLYEQAQGIKM
+1139 AVAQPYEQAQGIKM
-1153 MVGNEGDGTSYRL
+1153 MVGNDWGTSYRL

-1171 YTEYNYYTLS
+1171 YTEYYYYTLS
-1181 GGWVKEETLP
+1181 GGRVKKETLP

-1207 FKPENA
+1207 FNPENA
-1213 GRSFTFKLRN
+1213 GSSFTFELRN

-1260 DSENVFGEEEGL
+1260 DSESVFGEEEGL

-1277 SENGNLSFD
+1277 GENGDLSLD

-1297 LQAFYVEAS
+1297 LQAFYVEALE
-1306 GDNASDNV
+1306 GYTSDNV
-1314 DITYTSNMFVQPFAS
+1314 NITYTSDMFVQPSAS

-1335 RSASVPAAGEMKIS
+1335 RSASVPTAGEMKIS

-1363 SAGAS
+1363 SAGAA

-1375 DVITL
+1375 DVVSL
-1380 IDENFMPKVKVY
+1380 IDEDFMPKVKVY
-1392 TVAGK
+1392 TVADK

-1403 KIKNAARVDLG
+1403 KMSNATRVDLG

-1421 QQTKFTLNYGSNW
+1421 QQTEFTLDYGSNW

-1441 KQTGNRY
+1441 KQTGKRY

>member
-1 MRVFFQTSRQRS
+1 MKSFFQTFKQRNL
-13 FLSACRIARK
+13 LSASRIAGK
-23 KWSASVPLLLAAL
+23 KLSASVPLLLAAL
-36 LTVVFYSCRDEDLLP
+36 LTVVLYSCRDEDLFP
-51 SVQSV
+51 SMQSF
-56 EHNGTRTE
+56 EQGGTRAET
-64 DNANTSGLTISGDIK
+64 ASTSGLDAVQ
-79 KFYDDKNN
+79 DK
-87 LLYSGYTYA
+87 TYGA
-96 PSRRVPL
+96 TYKPNCRVPL

-132 DKNLDNSVK
+132 DKNLDNSVS
-141 LTGLA
+141 LRGLA

-184 SLNVLKGFWVK
+184 SLNVLQGFWVE

-200 EEQDGSSTS
+200 ERQDGSYTT
-209 GSGDDFQLLNLNL
+209 GSGDSFQLVNLNL

-264 VGENPKKIAAS
+264 VGENPKKIAAKEHE
-275 FGYYKEAETNSG
+275 YPEAEGEETYSVPIVGGIGWKSCNELTNSDPTDGGTLSIIGG
-287 LGNTNN
+287 LSFKKFRVNFKEN
-293 LIDEYPD
+293 IPVE
-300 NSEQLSMLGHHEL
+300 
-313 YVDFNEKIVKD
+313 
-324 SEIGFKTGGLKT
+324 SEIGFEATTGNILNADLGSTAMHGL
-336 LDIDLT
+336 
-342 GLSLFEL
+342 
-349 TNNDVNN
+349 N
-356 KYVWGNEKVL
+356 NEKSEIQTVSL
-366 SGGIGISLLGTQ
+366 ATGVGISLASGNKSSFSFKADKELSGVQIDFPLSVKLGATT
-378 DGSMSAIAKEDCY
+378 I
-391 GVKIKLNT
+391 
-399 GLVGG
+399 
-404 LLDAILGLLGNTHYY
+404 H

-443 TDYYNLPTP
+443 TDYYDLPTP
-452 SDDGSVSYSLDRW
+452 SDGTVSYSLISS
-465 PSGATSP
+465 PGGAAS

-484 NGDYVVQAIYKRGEE
+484 NGDYVVKAIYTRGEE

-514 EAGCNTMMI
+514 VAGCNTMMI
-523 NTSANQ
+523 NTSTNL

-550 NNRQNLVDDDYT
+550 DNRQNLVDGDYT

-581 VHSSQD
+581 VYSSQD
-587 IAPQGGGKTRVGFVM
+587 IAPQGEKTRVGFVM

-620 LYNDGKEVFSGLTA
+620 LYNNGEEVFSGLTA

-639 GVGLVGNDG
+639 GVGLIGNDG
-648 SKLRFYVETDQTF
+648 SKLRFYVETDKTF

-689 TCEEYAGT
+689 TCEEYEGT

-722 SAASV
+722 SVASV
-727 GSTMNNLSYVI
+727 GATMNNLSYVI

-769 GQPVGAILRTPGYVL
+769 GQPLGAILRTPGYVL

-840 FPSLADAL
+840 FPSLAETL
-848 ETVWLSGFYIRPDAN
+848 ETVWLSGFYIRPDVN

-872 EPDDQGGTDGITYKS
+872 EPEDQGETDIAYKS
-887 ITEHVCVDETNDLG
+887 ITEHVCVDETTYLG
-901 KVRISVD
+901 NVRISVD
-908 AQDDKVGTKLTF
+908 AKRELVGTELTF

-932 EQEAELQQDD
+932 EQKAVLQQDNQD
-942 KGYFFELSL
+942 NNDYFFKLSL
-951 PVGDYSISGLSTYNG
+951 PVGDYSISGLPTYNG
-966 LRAQVHPLKTTWK
+966 LRAQVHPRKTTWK
-979 RNAADTDWNNWSNW
+979 RNASDTDWNNWNNW

-1011 RYPNLKA
+1011 RYPVLKP
-1018 WGSVDKF
+1018 WSSVDEF
-1025 YGGNYCANIHFEPG
+1025 YGGNYCENIHFEPG

-1086 AYFTPLNG
+1086 AYFTPLNED
-1094 ATYREVRHNPVV
+1094 TYREVRHNPLV
-1106 RQKMYSRAVTTATSG
+1106 RQKMYSRAVETATLG
-1121 TDLNGTVAATA
+1121 ENDKNTVVATA

-1139 AVAQLYEQAQGIKM
+1139 AVAQEYEPAQGIKM
-1153 MVGNEGDGTSYRL
+1153 MVGNAGDNTKYRL
-1166 RFPKA
+1166 RFPKE
-1171 YTEYNYYTLS
+1171 YTTYKYYNLS
-1181 GGWVKEETLP
+1181 GVEQKTESFGT
-1191 EGARNMNGKFA
+1191 RTNNGKFA
-1202 YEESG
+1202 YEVSG

-1213 GRSFTFKLRN
+1213 GSSFTFTLKN
-1223 EEQGA
+1223 EGEGA
-1228 TYFVAGNPFMS
+1228 KYFVAGNPFMS
-1239 YLDIKTFLTENKQS
+1239 YIDVQTFLSNNTGVS
-1253 VQAIRII
+1253 AIKLVETDEII
-1260 DSENVFGEEEGL
+1260 NSSNA
-1272 VRISL
+1272 
-1277 SENGNLSFD
+1277 NGT
-1286 VAGEQSNTIAP
+1286 QIAP
-1297 LQAFYVEAS
+1297 MQAFYVVANAAS
-1306 GDNASDNV
+1306 NLKELS
-1314 DITYTSNMFVQPFAS
+1314 IIYTQDMFVQPSAS
-1329 TATRSS
+1329 TATRAS
-1335 RSASVPAAGEMKIS
+1335 RSVSAPSASEMKIS
-1349 AVSGNS
+1349 ATSEGTVST
-1355 VSSCSLLR
+1355 CLLTL
-1363 SAGAS
+1363 SAEAS
-1368 DAYNAKE
+1368 DSYSAKE
-1375 DVITL
+1375 DVVSL
-1380 IDENFMPKVKVY
+1380 IDEDFMPKVKVY
-1392 TVAGK
+1392 TVADK

-1403 KIKNAARVDLG
+1403 KMNNAKHVDLG
-1414 FMVKDGS
+1414 FVVKDGT
-1421 QQTKFTLNYGSNW
+1421 QNAEITLNYGSNW

-1448 LLDGT
+1448 ELNGNT
-1453 SLTVNAGAM
+1453 VSVNAGAL
-1462 KSNNGRFY
+1462 KSNDSRFY
-1470 LVKE
+1470 LEKQ

>member
-1 MRVFFQTSRQRS
+1 MSVFFQTSRQRS
-13 FLSACRIARK
+13 FLSACRIAGK
-23 KWSASVPLLLAAL
+23 KWSASVPLFLAAL

-51 SVQSV
+51 SVQSF
-56 EHNGTRTE
+56 EQGGTRAE
-64 DNANTSGLTISGDIK
+64 AASTSGLDVVQGA
-79 KFYDDKNN
+79 
-87 LLYSGYTYA
+87 TYGA
-96 PSRRVPL
+96 TYKPNCRVPL

-132 DKNLDNSVK
+132 DKNLDNSVSLK
-141 LTGLA
+141 GLA
-146 EVNTGLP
+146 EVNAGLP

-170 IKVGFLYKDPGGLL
+170 IKVGFLYKAPGGLL
-184 SLNVLKGFWVK
+184 SLNVLQGFWVK

-209 GSGDDFQLLNLNL
+209 GSGDNFKLLNLNL

-247 ASIDVDVL
+247 ASIDVEVL

-264 VGENPKKIAAS
+264 VGENPKKIAAETYAYPTAKQEKPAHWGTGDLVNKNLNDGPVCELVS
-275 FGYYKEAETNSG
+275 GLLGGGLTCRVDFGATIPVGSEVGYYT
-287 LGNTNN
+287 
-293 LIDEYPD
+293 
-300 NSEQLSMLGHHEL
+300 
-313 YVDFNEKIVKD
+313 
-324 SEIGFKTGGLKT
+324 TGGGLASISLGATK
-336 LDIDLT
+336 LNAYDT
-342 GLSLFEL
+342 GD
-349 TNNDVNN
+349 NNPQSINT
-356 KYVWGNEKVL
+356 E
-366 SGGIGISLLGTQ
+366 SGIGV
-378 DGSMSAIAKEDCY
+378 SA
-391 GVKIKLNT
+391 
-399 GLVGG
+399 LVGG
-404 LLDAILGLLGNTHYY
+404 AREFSMILTKKDTRRLELDLPSGINLLSAVKVH

-452 SDDGSVSYSLDRW
+452 SEGTVIYSLISW

-472 SISGNRITGMTV
+472 SISGNHMTGMTV
-484 NGDYVVQAIYKRGEE
+484 NGDYVVKAVYTREE
-499 TSWSYA
+499 KEISWSYA
-505 VIHRDKKEA
+505 VIHRNKKEA

-550 NNRQNLVDDDYT
+550 NNRQNLVDGDYT

-587 IAPQGGGKTRVGFVM
+587 IAPQGGKTRVGFVM

-620 LYNDGKEVFSGLTA
+620 LYKDGEEVFSGLTA

-702 EMITAQKHGAT
+702 EIITAQKHGAT

-722 SAASV
+722 SVASV
-727 GSTMNNLSYVI
+727 GTTMNNLSYVI

-769 GQPVGAILRTPGYVL
+769 GQPLGAILRTPGYVL

-872 EPDDQGGTDGITYKS
+872 EPDDQGETDIAYKS
-887 ITEHVCVDETNDLG
+887 ITEHVCVDETTYLG
-901 KVRISVD
+901 NVRIFVD

-951 PVGDYSISGLSTYNG
+951 PVGDYSISGLPTYNG
-966 LRAQVHPLKTTWK
+966 LRAQVHSLKTTWK
-979 RNAADTDWNNWSNW
+979 RNPSDTDWNNWSNW

-1000 CTNVVIPTGAT
+1000 CTNVVIPAEAT
-1011 RYPNLKA
+1011 LYPNLNA
-1018 WGSVDKF
+1018 WDSVDKF

-1094 ATYREVRHNPVV
+1094 DTYPEVRHNPIV
-1106 RQKMYSRAVTTATSG
+1106 RQKMYSRAVKTATSG
-1121 TDLNGTVAATA
+1121 TDSTGTVVATA

-1153 MVGNEGDGTSYRL
+1153 MVGNEEGTSYRL

-1171 YTEYNYYTLS
+1171 YTEYYYYTLS
-1181 GGWVKEETLP
+1181 GGRVKKETLP
-1191 EGARNMNGKFA
+1191 KGARNMNGKFA

-1223 EEQGA
+1223 EEQRA

-1239 YLDIKTFLTENKQS
+1239 YLDIKTFLTENNRS
-1253 VQAIRII
+1253 VQAIHII
-1260 DSENVFGEEEGL
+1260 DSESVFGEEEGL

-1277 SENGNLSFD
+1277 GENGDLSFEGY
-1286 VAGEQSNTIAP
+1286 GEQSNTIAP
-1297 LQAFYVEAS
+1297 LQAFYVEVS
-1306 GDNASDNV
+1306 RDYASDNV
-1314 DITYTSNMFVQPFAS
+1314 NITYTSDMFVQPSAS

-1335 RSASVPAAGEMKIS
+1335 RSASVPTAGEMKIS

-1375 DVITL
+1375 DIVSL
-1380 IDENFMPKVKVY
+1380 IDEDFMPKVKVY
-1392 TVAGK
+1392 TVADK

-1403 KIKNAARVDLG
+1403 KMSNATRVDLG

-1421 QQTKFTLNYGSNW
+1421 QQTEFTLDYGSNW

-1441 KQTGNRY
+1441 KQTGKRY

-1462 KSNNGRFY
+1462 KSNDGRFY

>member
-1 MRVFFQTSRQRS
+1 MSVFFQTSRQRS
-13 FLSACRIARK
+13 FLSACRIAGK
-23 KWSASVPLLLAAL
+23 KWSASVPLFLAAL

-51 SVQSV
+51 SVQSF
-56 EHNGTRTE
+56 EQGGTRAE
-64 DNANTSGLTISGDIK
+64 AASTSGLDVVQGA
-79 KFYDDKNN
+79 
-87 LLYSGYTYA
+87 TYGA
-96 PSRRVPL
+96 TYKPNCRVPL

-132 DKNLDNSVK
+132 DKNLDNSVSLK
-141 LTGLA
+141 GLA
-146 EVNTGLP
+146 EVNAGLP

-163 YYDSSNG
+163 YYDSSNV

-184 SLNVLKGFWVK
+184 SLNVLQGFWVK

-200 EEQDGSSTS
+200 KEQDGSSTS
-209 GSGDDFQLLNLNL
+209 GSGDNFKLLNLNL

-264 VGENPKKIAAS
+264 VGENPKKIAAETYAYPTAKQEKPAHWGTGDLVNKNLNDGPVCELVS
-275 FGYYKEAETNSG
+275 GLLGGGLTCRVDFGATIPVGSEVGYYT
-287 LGNTNN
+287 
-293 LIDEYPD
+293 
-300 NSEQLSMLGHHEL
+300 
-313 YVDFNEKIVKD
+313 
-324 SEIGFKTGGLKT
+324 TGGGLASISLGATK
-336 LDIDLT
+336 LNAYDT
-342 GLSLFEL
+342 GD
-349 TNNDVNN
+349 NNPQSINT
-356 KYVWGNEKVL
+356 E
-366 SGGIGISLLGTQ
+366 SGIGV
-378 DGSMSAIAKEDCY
+378 SA
-391 GVKIKLNT
+391 
-399 GLVGG
+399 LVGG
-404 LLDAILGLLGNTHYY
+404 AREFSMILTKKDTRRLELDLPSGINLLSAVKVH

-452 SDDGSVSYSLDRW
+452 SEGTVIYSLISW

-472 SISGNRITGMTV
+472 SISGNHMTGMTV
-484 NGDYVVQAIYKRGEE
+484 NGDYAVKAVYTREEKE

-505 VIHRDKKEA
+505 VIHRNKKEA
-514 EAGCNTMMI
+514 VAGCNTMMI

-550 NNRQNLVDDDYT
+550 NNRQNLVDGDYT

-587 IAPQGGGKTRVGFVM
+587 IAPQGGKTRVGFVM

-620 LYNDGKEVFSGLTA
+620 LYKDGEEVFSGLTA

-648 SKLRFYVETDQTF
+648 SKLRFYVETDKTF

-681 YYAFYEPV
+681 YYAFYEPT

-702 EMITAQKHGAT
+702 EIITAQKHGAT

-722 SAASV
+722 SVASV
-727 GSTMNNLSYVI
+727 GTTMNNLSYVI

-769 GQPVGAILRTPGYVL
+769 GQPLGAILRTPGYVL

-827 VTPLQDYDEVRIS
+827 VTPLQGYDEVRIS

-872 EPDDQGGTDGITYKS
+872 EPDDQGETDIAYKS
-887 ITEHVCVDETNDLG
+887 ITEHVCVDETTYLG
-901 KVRISVD
+901 NVRISVD
-908 AQDDKVGTKLTF
+908 AKSELLGTELTF

-932 EQEAELQQDD
+932 EQKAELQQDD

-979 RNAADTDWNNWSNW
+979 RNASDTDWNNWSNW

-1000 CTNVVIPTGAT
+1000 CTNVVIPAGAT
-1011 RYPNLKA
+1011 RYPDLNA

-1063 YHMISTPLHGMVT
+1063 YHMISTPLHGMIT

-1086 AYFTPLNG
+1086 AYFTPLKED
-1094 ATYREVRHNPVV
+1094 TYREVRHNPIV

-1121 TDLNGTVAATA
+1121 TNGTVVATA

-1139 AVAQLYEQAQGIKM
+1139 AVAQPYEQAQGIKM
-1153 MVGNEGDGTSYRL
+1153 MVGNDWGTSYRL

-1181 GGWVKEETLP
+1181 GECVKKETLP
-1191 EGARNMNGKFA
+1191 VEARNMNGKFA
-1202 YEESG
+1202 YEVSG
-1207 FKPENA
+1207 FNPENA
-1213 GRSFTFKLRN
+1213 GNSFTFELRN
-1223 EEQGA
+1223 DGKGA

-1239 YLDIKTFLTENKQS
+1239 YLDIKTFLTENKQF

-1260 DSENVFGEEEGL
+1260 DSESVFGEEEGL

-1277 SENGNLSFD
+1277 GKNGDLSFN

-1297 LQAFYVEAS
+1297 LQAFYVEALE
-1306 GDNASDNV
+1306 GYTSDNV
-1314 DITYTSNMFVQPFAS
+1314 NITYTSDMFVQPSAS

-1335 RSASVPAAGEMKIS
+1335 RSASVPTAGEMKIS

-1355 VSSCSLLR
+1355 VSSCSLIR

-1375 DVITL
+1375 DIVSL
-1380 IDENFMPKVKVY
+1380 IDEDFMPKVKVY
-1392 TVAGK
+1392 TVADK

-1403 KIKNAARVDLG
+1403 KMSNATRVGLG

-1421 QQTKFTLNYGSNW
+1421 QQTEFTLDYGSNW

-1441 KQTGNRY
+1441 KQTGKRY

-1462 KSNNGRFY
+1462 KSNDGRFY

>member
-1 MRVFFQTSRQRS
+1 MSVFFQTSRQRS
-13 FLSACRIARK
+13 FLSACRIAGK
-23 KWSASVPLLLAAL
+23 KWSASVPLFLAAL

-51 SVQSV
+51 SVQSF
-56 EHNGTRTE
+56 EQGGTRAE
-64 DNANTSGLTISGDIK
+64 AASTSGLDVVQ
-79 KFYDDKNN
+79 DA
-87 LLYSGYTYA
+87 TYGA
-96 PSRRVPL
+96 TYKPNCRVPL

-132 DKNLDNSVK
+132 DKNLDNFVSLK
-141 LTGLA
+141 GLA
-146 EVNTGLP
+146 EVNAGLP

-184 SLNVLKGFWVK
+184 SLDVLKGFWVK

-209 GSGDDFQLLNLNL
+209 GSGENFQLLNLNL
-222 LNVSGGLSEISFTTT
+222 LNVSGGLSEISFTTK

-264 VGENPKKIAAS
+264 VGENPKKIAA
-275 FGYYKEAETNSG
+275 KEH
-287 LGNTNN
+287 
-293 LIDEYPD
+293 EYPD
-300 NSEQLSMLGHHEL
+300 AKQERPS
-313 YVDFNEKIVKD
+313 
-324 SEIGFKTGGLKT
+324 
-336 LDIDLT
+336 
-342 GLSLFEL
+342 
-349 TNNDVNN
+349 TNITD
-356 KYVWGNEKVL
+356 
-366 SGGIGISLLGTQ
+366 LLGRNLVDSDISNGPTCELL
-378 DGSMSAIAKEDCY
+378 S
-391 GVKIKLNT
+391 

-404 LLDAILGLLGNTHYY
+404 GLTCRVDFGATIPVGSEVGYYTTGGGLASISLGATKLNAYDTGDNNPQSINTESGIGVSALVGGAREFSMILTKKDTRRLELDLPSGINLLSAVKVH

-452 SDDGSVSYSLDRW
+452 SEGTVIYSLISW

-472 SISGNRITGMTV
+472 SISGNHMTGMTV
-484 NGDYVVQAIYKRGEE
+484 NGDYVVKAVYTREEKE

-505 VIHRDKKEA
+505 VIHRNKKEA
-514 EAGCNTMMI
+514 VAGCNTMMI
-523 NTSANQ
+523 NTSGNE

-550 NNRQNLVDDDYT
+550 NNRQNLVDGDYT

-587 IAPQGGGKTRVGFVM
+587 IAPQGGKTRVGFVM

-620 LYNDGKEVFSGLTA
+620 LYKDGEEVFSGLTA
-634 ENDAV
+634 ENDAI

-648 SKLRFYVETDQTF
+648 SKLRFYVETDKTF

-681 YYAFYEPV
+681 YYAFYEPT

-727 GSTMNNLSYVI
+727 GATMNNLSYVI

-769 GQPVGAILRTPGYVL
+769 GQPLGAILRTPGYVL

-827 VTPLQDYDEVRIS
+827 VTPLQGYDEVRIS

-872 EPDDQGGTDGITYKS
+872 ELEVQGEIDIVYRG
-887 ITEHVCVDETNDLG
+887 ITEHVCVDETTYLG
-901 KVRISVD
+901 NVRISVD
-908 AQDDKVGTKLTF
+908 AKPELLGTELTF

-932 EQEAELQQDD
+932 EQEAALQQDNN
-942 KGYFFELSL
+942 GYFFELSL

-979 RNAADTDWNNWSNW
+979 RNASDTDWNNWNNW

-1000 CTNVVIPTGAT
+1000 CTNVVIPAGAT
-1011 RYPNLKA
+1011 RYPNLNA

-1121 TDLNGTVAATA
+1121 TNGTVAATV

-1139 AVAQLYEQAQGIKM
+1139 AVAQPYEQAQGIKM
-1153 MVGNEGDGTSYRL
+1153 MVGNDWGTSYRL

-1181 GGWVKEETLP
+1181 GGWVKKETLP

-1202 YEESG
+1202 YEVIG
-1207 FKPENA
+1207 FNPENA
-1213 GRSFTFKLRN
+1213 GSSFTFELRN

-1260 DSENVFGEEEGL
+1260 DSENIFGGEEGL

-1277 SENGNLSFD
+1277 GENGDLSFD

-1297 LQAFYVEAS
+1297 LQAFYVEVS
-1306 GDNASDNV
+1306 GDYASDNV
-1314 DITYTSNMFVQPFAS
+1314 NITYTSNMFVQPSAS

-1335 RSASVPAAGEMKIS
+1335 RSASVPTAGEMKIS

-1355 VSSCSLLR
+1355 VSSCSLLH

-1375 DVITL
+1375 DIVSL
-1380 IDENFMPKVKVY
+1380 IDEDFMPKVKVY
-1392 TVAGK
+1392 TVADK

-1403 KIKNAARVDLG
+1403 KMSNATRVGLG

-1421 QQTKFTLNYGSNW
+1421 QQTEFTLDYGSNW

-1441 KQTGNRY
+1441 KQTGKRY

-1462 KSNNGRFY
+1462 KSNDGRFY

>member
-1 MRVFFQTSRQRS
+1 MSVFFQTSRQRS
-13 FLSACRIARK
+13 FLSVCRIAGK
-23 KWSASVPLLLAAL
+23 KWSASVPLFLAAL

-51 SVQSV
+51 SVQSF
-56 EHNGTRTE
+56 EQGGTRAET
-64 DNANTSGLTISGDIK
+64 ASTSGLDVVQ
-79 KFYDDKNN
+79 DA
-87 LLYSGYTYA
+87 TYGA
-96 PSRRVPL
+96 TYKPNCRVPL

-132 DKNLDNSVK
+132 DKNLDNFVSLK
-141 LTGLA
+141 GLA
-146 EVNTGLP
+146 EVNAGLP

-184 SLNVLKGFWVK
+184 SLNVLQGFWVK

-200 EEQDGSSTS
+200 KEQDGSSTS
-209 GSGDDFQLLNLNL
+209 GSGDNFQLLNLNL

-264 VGENPKKIAAS
+264 VGENPKKIAAE
-275 FGYYKEAETNSG
+275 KH
-287 LGNTNN
+287 
-293 LIDEYPD
+293 EYPYA
-300 NSEQLSMLGHHEL
+300 EQERPLHPLSKGDL
-313 YVDFNEKIVKD
+313 VNE
-324 SEIGFKTGGLKT
+324 S
-336 LDIDLT
+336 LT
-342 GLSLFEL
+342 
-349 TNNDVNN
+349 
-356 KYVWGNEKVL
+356 
-366 SGGIGISLLGTQ
+366 
-378 DGSMSAIAKEDCY
+378 DGPVCE
-391 GVKIKLNT
+391 
-399 GLVGG
+399 LVGG
-404 LLDAILGLLGNTHYY
+404 LLGGGLTCRVDFGATIPVGSEVGYYTTGGGLASISLGATKLNAYDTSDNNPQSINAESGIGVSALAGGAREFSMILTKKDTRRLELDLPSGINLLSAVQVH

-452 SDDGSVSYSLDRW
+452 SDGTVSYSLFSSPD
-465 PSGATSP
+465 GATS

-484 NGDYVVQAIYKRGEE
+484 NGDYVVKAVYTREE
-499 TSWSYA
+499 KEISWSYA
-505 VIHRDKKEA
+505 VIHRNKKEA

-523 NTSANQ
+523 NTSGNE

-550 NNRQNLVDDDYT
+550 NNRQNLVDGDYT

-587 IAPQGGGKTRVGFVM
+587 IALQGGGKTRVGFVM

-620 LYNDGKEVFSGLTA
+620 LYKDGKEVFSGLTA

-648 SKLRFYVETDQTF
+648 SKLRFYVETDRTF

-722 SAASV
+722 SVASV
-727 GSTMNNLSYVI
+727 GATTNNLSYVI

-750 GVSLISRS
+750 GVSLISRP

-769 GQPVGAILRTPGYVL
+769 GQPLGAILRTPGYVL

-797 NGGQAVASESTSGGL
+797 NGGQAVASESTSSGL

-827 VTPLQDYDEVRIS
+827 VTPLQDYNEVRIS

-872 EPDDQGGTDGITYKS
+872 ELEVQGEIDIVYRD
-887 ITEHVCVDETNDLG
+887 ITEHVCVDETTYLG
-901 KVRISVD
+901 NVRISVD
-908 AQDDKVGTKLTF
+908 AKPELLGTELTF

-932 EQEAELQQDD
+932 EQEAALQQDNN
-942 KGYFFELSL
+942 GYFFKLSL

-966 LRAQVHPLKTTWK
+966 LRAQVHPQKTTWK
-979 RNAADTDWNNWSNW
+979 RNALDTDWNNWNNW

-1000 CTNVVIPTGAT
+1000 CTNVVIPAGAT
-1011 RYPNLKA
+1011 RYPNLNA

-1086 AYFTPLNG
+1086 AYFIPLIG

-1121 TDLNGTVAATA
+1121 TDPNGTVVATA

-1139 AVAQLYEQAQGIKM
+1139 AVAQPYEQAQGIKM
-1153 MVGNEGDGTSYRL
+1153 MVGNDWGTFYRL

-1181 GGWVKEETLP
+1181 GGWVKKETLP

-1202 YEESG
+1202 YEVIG
-1207 FKPENA
+1207 FNPENA
-1213 GRSFTFKLRN
+1213 GSSFTFELRN

-1228 TYFVAGNPFMS
+1228 TCFVAGNPFMS

-1260 DSENVFGEEEGL
+1260 DSENIFGGKEGL

-1277 SENGNLSFD
+1277 GENGDLSFD

-1297 LQAFYVEAS
+1297 LQAFYVEVS
-1306 GDNASDNV
+1306 GDYASDNV
-1314 DITYTSNMFVQPFAS
+1314 NITYTSNMFVQPSAS

-1335 RSASVPAAGEMKIS
+1335 RSASVPTAGEMKIS

-1375 DVITL
+1375 DIVSL
-1380 IDENFMPKVKVY
+1380 IDEDFMPKVKVY
-1392 TVAGK
+1392 TVADK

-1403 KIKNAARVDLG
+1403 KMSNATRVGLG

-1421 QQTKFTLNYGSNW
+1421 QQTEFTLDYGSNW

-1441 KQTGNRY
+1441 KQTGKRY

-1462 KSNNGRFY
+1462 KSNDGRFY

>member
-1 MRVFFQTSRQRS
+1 MSVFFQTSRQRS
-13 FLSACRIARK
+13 FLSACRIAGK
-23 KWSASVPLLLAAL
+23 KWSASVPLFLAAL

-51 SVQSV
+51 SVQSF
-56 EHNGTRTE
+56 EQGGTRAE
-64 DNANTSGLTISGDIK
+64 AASTSGLDVVQ
-79 KFYDDKNN
+79 DA
-87 LLYSGYTYA
+87 TYGA
-96 PSRRVPL
+96 TYKPNCRVPL

-132 DKNLDNSVK
+132 DKNLDNFVSLK
-141 LTGLA
+141 GLA
-146 EVNTGLP
+146 EVNAGLP

-163 YYDSSNG
+163 YYDSSNV

-184 SLNVLKGFWVK
+184 SLDVLKGFWVK

-200 EEQDGSSTS
+200 EEQDGSSTL
-209 GSGDDFQLLNLNL
+209 GSGENFQLLNLNL

-237 KPFDEVRIGC
+237 RPFDEVRIGC
-247 ASIDVDVL
+247 ASIDVEVL

-264 VGENPKKIAAS
+264 VGENPKKIAA
-275 FGYYKEAETNSG
+275 KEH
-287 LGNTNN
+287 
-293 LIDEYPD
+293 EYPD
-300 NSEQLSMLGHHEL
+300 AKQERPS
-313 YVDFNEKIVKD
+313 
-324 SEIGFKTGGLKT
+324 
-336 LDIDLT
+336 
-342 GLSLFEL
+342 
-349 TNNDVNN
+349 TNITD
-356 KYVWGNEKVL
+356 
-366 SGGIGISLLGTQ
+366 LLGRNLVDSDISNGPTCELL
-378 DGSMSAIAKEDCY
+378 S
-391 GVKIKLNT
+391 

-404 LLDAILGLLGNTHYY
+404 GLTCRVDFGATIPVGSEVGYYTTGGGLASISLGATKLNAYDTGDNNPQSINTESGIGVSALVGGAREFSMILTKKDTRRLELDLPSGINLLSAVQVH

-452 SDDGSVSYSLDRW
+452 SDGTVSYSLFSSPD
-465 PSGATSP
+465 GATS

-484 NGDYVVQAIYKRGEE
+484 NGDYVVKAVYTREE
-499 TSWSYA
+499 KEISWSYA
-505 VIHRDKKEA
+505 VIHRNKKEA

-523 NTSANQ
+523 NTSGNE

-550 NNRQNLVDDDYT
+550 NNRQNLVDGDYT

-587 IAPQGGGKTRVGFVM
+587 IAPQGGKTRVGFVM

-620 LYNDGKEVFSGLTA
+620 LYKDGEEVFSGLTA
-634 ENDAV
+634 ENDAI

-648 SKLRFYVETDQTF
+648 SKLRFYVETDKTF

-681 YYAFYEPV
+681 YYAFYEPT

-727 GSTMNNLSYVI
+727 GATMNNLSYVI

-784 NASVLQNVTIAAY
+784 NASVLQNVAIAAY

-827 VTPLQDYDEVRIS
+827 VTPLQGYDEVRIS

-872 EPDDQGGTDGITYKS
+872 EPDDQGETDIAYKS
-887 ITEHVCVDETNDLG
+887 ITEHVCVDETTYLG
-901 KVRISVD
+901 NVRIFVD

-932 EQEAELQQDD
+932 EQEAELRQDD

-979 RNAADTDWNNWSNW
+979 RNASDTDWNNWSNW

-1000 CTNVVIPTGAT
+1000 CTNVVIPAGAT
-1011 RYPNLKA
+1011 RYPNLNA

-1086 AYFTPLNG
+1086 AYFTPLKED
-1094 ATYREVRHNPVV
+1094 TYREVRHNPIV

-1121 TDLNGTVAATA
+1121 TNGTVVATA

-1181 GGWVKEETLP
+1181 GRWVKEETLP

-1202 YEESG
+1202 YEVSG
-1207 FKPENA
+1207 FNPENV
-1213 GRSFTFKLRN
+1213 GNSFTFELRN
-1223 EEQGA
+1223 DRKGA

-1253 VQAIRII
+1253 VQAIHII

-1277 SENGNLSFD
+1277 GKNGDLSFN

-1297 LQAFYVEAS
+1297 LQAFYVEALE
-1306 GDNASDNV
+1306 GYTSDNV
-1314 DITYTSNMFVQPFAS
+1314 NITYTSDMFVQPSAS

-1355 VSSCSLLR
+1355 VSSCSLIR

-1375 DVITL
+1375 DIVSL
-1380 IDENFMPKVKVY
+1380 IDEDFMPKVKVY
-1392 TVAGK
+1392 TVADK

-1403 KIKNAARVDLG
+1403 EMSNATRVDLG

-1421 QQTKFTLNYGSNW
+1421 QQTEFTLDYGSNW

-1441 KQTGNRY
+1441 KQTGKRY

-1462 KSNNGRFY
+1462 KSNDGRFY

>member
-1 MRVFFQTSRQRS
+1 MSVFFQTSRQRS
-13 FLSACRIARK
+13 FLSACRIAGK
-23 KWSASVPLLLAAL
+23 KWSASVPLFLAAL

-51 SVQSV
+51 SVQSF
-56 EHNGTRTE
+56 EQGGTRAE
-64 DNANTSGLTISGDIK
+64 AASTSGLDVVQ
-79 KFYDDKNN
+79 DA
-87 LLYSGYTYA
+87 TYGA
-96 PSRRVPL
+96 TYKPNCRVPL

-132 DKNLDNSVK
+132 DKNLDNFVSLK
-141 LTGLA
+141 GLA
-146 EVNTGLP
+146 EVNAGLP

-163 YYDSSNG
+163 YYDSSNV

-184 SLNVLKGFWVK
+184 SLDVLKGFWVK

-200 EEQDGSSTS
+200 EEQDGSSTL
-209 GSGDDFQLLNLNL
+209 GSGENFQLLNLNL

-247 ASIDVDVL
+247 ASISVEVL

-264 VGENPKKIAAS
+264 VGENPKKIAAE
-275 FGYYKEAETNSG
+275 KH
-287 LGNTNN
+287 
-293 LIDEYPD
+293 EYPYA
-300 NSEQLSMLGHHEL
+300 EQERPLHPLSKGDLVNESLTDGPVCEL
-313 YVDFNEKIVKD
+313 
-324 SEIGFKTGGLKT
+324 
-336 LDIDLT
+336 
-342 GLSLFEL
+342 
-349 TNNDVNN
+349 
-356 KYVWGNEKVL
+356 
-366 SGGIGISLLGTQ
+366 IS
-378 DGSMSAIAKEDCY
+378 
-391 GVKIKLNT
+391 
-399 GLVGG
+399 
-404 LLDAILGLLGNTHYY
+404 GLLGGLTCRVDFGATIPVGSEVGYYTKGGGLASISLGATKLNAYDTGDNNPQSINTESGIGVSALAGGAREFSMILTKKDTRRLELDLPSGINLLSAVQVH

-452 SDDGSVSYSLDRW
+452 SEGTVIYSLISS
-465 PSGATSP
+465 PNGVTSP
-472 SISGNRITGMTV
+472 EISGNRITGMTV
-484 NGDYVVQAIYKRGEE
+484 NGDYAVKAVYTREE
-499 TSWSYA
+499 KEISWSYA
-505 VIHRDKKEA
+505 VIHRNKKEA

-523 NTSANQ
+523 NTSGNE

-550 NNRQNLVDDDYT
+550 NNRQNLVDGDYT

-587 IAPQGGGKTRVGFVM
+587 IAPQGGKTRVGFVM

-620 LYNDGKEVFSGLTA
+620 LYKDGEEVFSGLTA
-634 ENDAV
+634 ENDAI

-648 SKLRFYVETDQTF
+648 SKLRFYVETDKTF

-681 YYAFYEPV
+681 YYAFYEPT

-727 GSTMNNLSYVI
+727 GATMNNLSYVI

-769 GQPVGAILRTPGYVL
+769 GQPLGAILRTPGYVL

-872 EPDDQGGTDGITYKS
+872 EPDDQGETDITYRS
-887 ITEHVCVDETNDLG
+887 ITEHVCVDKTTYLG
-901 KVRISVD
+901 NVRISVD
-908 AQDDKVGTKLTF
+908 AKSELLGTELTF
-920 TCYPYNGNGQKI
+920 TCYPYNGNEQKI
-932 EQEAELQQDD
+932 EQKAELQQDD

-979 RNAADTDWNNWSNW
+979 RNASDTDWNNWSNW

-1000 CTNVVIPTGAT
+1000 CTNVVIPAGAT
-1011 RYPNLKA
+1011 RYPNLNA

-1063 YHMISTPLHGMVT
+1063 YHMISTPLHGMIT

-1094 ATYREVRHNPVV
+1094 ATYREVRHNPIV

-1121 TDLNGTVAATA
+1121 TDPNGTVAATA

-1139 AVAQLYEQAQGIKM
+1139 AVAQPYEQAQGIKM
-1153 MVGNEGDGTSYRL
+1153 MVGNDWGTSYRL

-1181 GGWVKEETLP
+1181 GRWVKKETLP

-1213 GRSFTFKLRN
+1213 GRSFTFELRN

-1260 DSENVFGEEEGL
+1260 DSESVFGEEEGL

-1277 SENGNLSFD
+1277 GKNGDLSFD

-1297 LQAFYVEAS
+1297 LQAFYVEALE
-1306 GDNASDNV
+1306 GYTSDNV
-1314 DITYTSNMFVQPFAS
+1314 NITYTSDMFVQPSAS

-1335 RSASVPAAGEMKIS
+1335 RSASVPTAGEMKIS

-1355 VSSCSLLR
+1355 VSSCSLIR

-1375 DVITL
+1375 DIVSL
-1380 IDENFMPKVKVY
+1380 IDEDFMPKVKVY
-1392 TVAGK
+1392 TVADK

-1403 KIKNAARVDLG
+1403 KMSNATRVDLG

-1421 QQTKFTLNYGSNW
+1421 QQTEFTLDYGSNW

-1441 KQTGNRY
+1441 KQTGKRY

-1462 KSNNGRFY
+1462 KSNDGRFY

>member
-1 MRVFFQTSRQRS
+1 MSVFFQTSRQRS
-13 FLSACRIARK
+13 FLSACRIAGK
-23 KWSASVPLLLAAL
+23 KWSASVPLFLAAL

-51 SVQSV
+51 SVQSF
-56 EHNGTRTE
+56 EQGGTRAE
-64 DNANTSGLTISGDIK
+64 AASTSGLDVVQ
-79 KFYDDKNN
+79 DA
-87 LLYSGYTYA
+87 TYGA
-96 PSRRVPL
+96 TYKPNCRVPL

-132 DKNLDNSVK
+132 DKNLDNFVSLK
-141 LTGLA
+141 GLA
-146 EVNTGLP
+146 EVNAGLP

-163 YYDSSNG
+163 YYDSSNV

-184 SLNVLKGFWVK
+184 SLNVLQGFWVK

-200 EEQDGSSTS
+200 KEQDGSSTS
-209 GSGDDFQLLNLNL
+209 GSGDNFKLLNLNL

-247 ASIDVDVL
+247 ASIGVDVL

-264 VGENPKKIAAS
+264 VGENPKKIAAEKHE
-275 FGYYKEAETNSG
+275 YPYAEQERPLHPLSKGDLVNES
-287 LGNTNN
+287 
-293 LIDEYPD
+293 LIDGPVC
-300 NSEQLSMLGHHEL
+300 EL
-313 YVDFNEKIVKD
+313 
-324 SEIGFKTGGLKT
+324 
-336 LDIDLT
+336 
-342 GLSLFEL
+342 
-349 TNNDVNN
+349 
-356 KYVWGNEKVL
+356 
-366 SGGIGISLLGTQ
+366 IS
-378 DGSMSAIAKEDCY
+378 
-391 GVKIKLNT
+391 
-399 GLVGG
+399 
-404 LLDAILGLLGNTHYY
+404 GLLGGGLTCRVDFGATIPVGSEVGYYTTGGGLASISLGATKLNAYDTSDNNPQSINTESGIGVSALAGGAREFSMILTKKDTRRLELDLPSGINLLSAVQVH

-452 SDDGSVSYSLDRW
+452 SDGTVSYSLISW

-472 SISGNRITGMTV
+472 SISGNHMTGMTV
-484 NGDYVVQAIYKRGEE
+484 NGDYAVKAVYTREEKE

-505 VIHRDKKEA
+505 VIHRNKKEA
-514 EAGCNTMMI
+514 VAGCNTMMI
-523 NTSANQ
+523 NTSENQ

-550 NNRQNLVDDDYT
+550 NNRQNLVDGDYT

-587 IAPQGGGKTRVGFVM
+587 IAPQGGKTRVGFVM

-620 LYNDGKEVFSGLTA
+620 LYKDGEEVFSGLTA
-634 ENDAV
+634 ENDAI

-648 SKLRFYVETDQTF
+648 SKLRFYVETDKTF

-722 SAASV
+722 SVASV
-727 GSTMNNLSYVI
+727 GATMNNLSYVI

-769 GQPVGAILRTPGYVL
+769 GQPLGAILRTPGYVL

-797 NGGQAVASESTSGGL
+797 NGGQAVASESTSSGL

-827 VTPLQDYDEVRIS
+827 VTPLQDYNEVRIS

-872 EPDDQGGTDGITYKS
+872 ELEVQGEIDIVYRG
-887 ITEHVCVDETNDLG
+887 ITEHVCVDETTYLG
-901 KVRISVD
+901 NVRISVD
-908 AQDDKVGTKLTF
+908 AKPELLGTELTF

-932 EQEAELQQDD
+932 EQEAALQQDNN
-942 KGYFFELSL
+942 GYFFELSL

-979 RNAADTDWNNWSNW
+979 RNASDTDWNNWNNW

-1000 CTNVVIPTGAT
+1000 CTNVVIPAGAT
-1011 RYPNLKA
+1011 RYPNLNA

-1121 TDLNGTVAATA
+1121 TDPNGTVAATV

-1139 AVAQLYEQAQGIKM
+1139 AVAQPYEQAQGIKM
-1153 MVGNEGDGTSYRL
+1153 MVGNDWGTSYRL

-1181 GGWVKEETLP
+1181 GGWVKKETLP

-1202 YEESG
+1202 YEVIG
-1207 FKPENA
+1207 FNPENA
-1213 GRSFTFKLRN
+1213 GSSFTFELRN

-1260 DSENVFGEEEGL
+1260 DSESVFGEEEGL

-1277 SENGNLSFD
+1277 GKNGDLSFD

-1297 LQAFYVEAS
+1297 LQAFYVEALE
-1306 GDNASDNV
+1306 GYTSDNV
-1314 DITYTSNMFVQPFAS
+1314 NITYTSDMFVQPSAS

-1335 RSASVPAAGEMKIS
+1335 RSASVPTAGEMKIS

-1355 VSSCSLLR
+1355 VSSCSLIR

-1375 DVITL
+1375 DIVSL
-1380 IDENFMPKVKVY
+1380 IDEDFMPKVKVY
-1392 TVAGK
+1392 TVADK

-1403 KIKNAARVDLG
+1403 EMSNATRVDLG

-1421 QQTKFTLNYGSNW
+1421 QQTEFTLDYGSNW

-1441 KQTGNRY
+1441 KQTGKRY

-1462 KSNNGRFY
+1462 KSNDGRFY

>member
-1 MRVFFQTSRQRS
+1 MSVFFQTSRQRS
-13 FLSACRIARK
+13 FLSACRIAGK

-56 EHNGTRTE
+56 EHNGTRNETE
-64 DNANTSGLTISGDIK
+64 STSGLDVVQDEIYGA
-79 KFYDDKNN
+79 
-87 LLYSGYTYA
+87 TYK
-96 PSRRVPL
+96 PNCRVPL

-132 DKNLDNSVK
+132 DKNLDNSVSLK
-141 LTGLA
+141 GLA
-146 EVNTGLP
+146 ELNTGLP
-153 ILSVKDVNRV
+153 ILSVRDVNRV
-163 YYDSSNG
+163 YYDSNG

-184 SLNVLKGFWVK
+184 SLDVLKGFWVK

-209 GSGDDFQLLNLNL
+209 GSGDKFQLLNLNL

-247 ASIDVDVL
+247 ASISVEVL

-264 VGENPKKIAAS
+264 VGENPKKIAAK
-275 FGYYKEAETNSG
+275 GH
-287 LGNTNN
+287 
-293 LIDEYPD
+293 EYPD
-300 NSEQLSMLGHHEL
+300 AKQERPS
-313 YVDFNEKIVKD
+313 
-324 SEIGFKTGGLKT
+324 
-336 LDIDLT
+336 
-342 GLSLFEL
+342 
-349 TNNDVNN
+349 TNITD
-356 KYVWGNEKVL
+356 
-366 SGGIGISLLGTQ
+366 LLGRNLVDSDISNGPTCELL
-378 DGSMSAIAKEDCY
+378 S
-391 GVKIKLNT
+391 

-404 LLDAILGLLGNTHYY
+404 GLTCRVNFGATIPVGSEVGYYTTGGGLASISLGATELNAYDTSDNNPQSINTESGIGVSALAGGAREFSMILTKENAQRLELDLPSGINLLSAVQVH

-443 TDYYNLPTP
+443 TDYYDLPTP
-452 SDDGSVSYSLDRW
+452 SEGSVTYSLISW

-472 SISGNRITGMTV
+472 SISGNHMTGMTV
-484 NGDYVVQAIYKRGEE
+484 NGDYVVKAIYTREGE
-499 TSWSYA
+499 TSLLYA
-505 VIHRDKKEA
+505 VIHRDKKEVV
-514 EAGCNTMMI
+514 AGCNTMMI

-550 NNRQNLVDDDYT
+550 NNRQNLVDGDYT

-587 IAPQGGGKTRVGFVM
+587 IAPQGGRKTRVGFVM

-620 LYNDGKEVFSGLTA
+620 LYKDGKEVFSGLTA

-722 SAASV
+722 SVASV
-727 GSTMNNLSYVI
+727 GTTMNNLSYVI

-769 GQPVGAILRTPGYVL
+769 GQPLGAILRTPGYVL

-797 NGGQAVASESTSGGL
+797 NGGQAVASESTAGGL

-848 ETVWLSGFYIRPDAN
+848 ETVWLSDFYIRPDAN

-872 EPDDQGGTDGITYKS
+872 EPADQGGTDGITYKG
-887 ITEHVCVDETNDLG
+887 ITEHVCVDGTTYLG
-901 KVRISVD
+901 HVRIFVD

-932 EQEAELQQDD
+932 EQEAALQQDNND
-942 KGYFFELSL
+942 YFFKLSL
-951 PVGDYSISGLSTYNG
+951 PVGDYSISGLPTYNG

-979 RNAADTDWNNWSNW
+979 RNPSDTDWNNWSNW

-1000 CTNVVIPTGAT
+1000 CTNVVIPAGAT
-1011 RYPNLKA
+1011 RYPNLNA

-1094 ATYREVRHNPVV
+1094 DTYPEVRHNPIV

-1121 TDLNGTVAATA
+1121 TNGTVAATA

-1139 AVAQLYEQAQGIKM
+1139 AVAQPYEQAQGIKM
-1153 MVGNEGDGTSYRL
+1153 MVGNDWGTSYRL

-1181 GGWVKEETLP
+1181 GGWVKKETLP
-1191 EGARNMNGKFA
+1191 KGARNMNGKFA
-1202 YEESG
+1202 YEVSG
-1207 FKPENA
+1207 FNPENA
-1213 GRSFTFKLRN
+1213 GRSFTFELRN

-1239 YLDIKTFLTENKQS
+1239 YLDIKTFLTKNKQS

-1260 DSENVFGEEEGL
+1260 DSESVFGEEEGL

-1277 SENGNLSFD
+1277 GENGDLSFEGY
-1286 VAGEQSNTIAP
+1286 GEQSNTIAP
-1297 LQAFYVEAS
+1297 LQAFYVEVS
-1306 GDNASDNV
+1306 GDYASDNV
-1314 DITYTSNMFVQPFAS
+1314 NITYTSDMFVQPSAS

-1335 RSASVPAAGEMKIS
+1335 RSASVPTAGEMKIS

-1375 DVITL
+1375 DVVAL
-1380 IDENFMPKVKVY
+1380 IDEDFMPKVKVY
-1392 TVAGK
+1392 TVADK

-1403 KIKNAARVDLG
+1403 KMSNATRVDLG

-1421 QQTKFTLNYGSNW
+1421 QQTEFTLDYGSNW

-1441 KQTGNRY
+1441 KQTGKRY

-1462 KSNNGRFY
+1462 KSNDGRFY

>member
-1 MRVFFQTSRQRS
+1 MSVFFQTSRQRS
-13 FLSACRIARK
+13 FLSACRIAGK
-23 KWSASVPLLLAAL
+23 KWSASVPLFLAAL

-51 SVQSV
+51 SVQSF
-56 EHNGTRTE
+56 EQGGTRAE
-64 DNANTSGLTISGDIK
+64 AASTSGLDVVQ
-79 KFYDDKNN
+79 DA
-87 LLYSGYTYA
+87 TYGA
-96 PSRRVPL
+96 TYKPNCRVPL

-132 DKNLDNSVK
+132 DKNLDNFVSLK
-141 LTGLA
+141 GLA
-146 EVNTGLP
+146 EVNAGLP

-163 YYDSSNG
+163 YYDSSNV

-184 SLNVLKGFWVK
+184 SLNVLQGFWVK

-200 EEQDGSSTS
+200 KEQDGSSTS
-209 GSGDDFQLLNLNL
+209 GSGDNFKLLNLNL

-264 VGENPKKIAAS
+264 VGENPKKIAAEKHE
-275 FGYYKEAETNSG
+275 YPYAEQERPLHPLSKGDLVNES
-287 LGNTNN
+287 
-293 LIDEYPD
+293 LIDGPVC
-300 NSEQLSMLGHHEL
+300 EL
-313 YVDFNEKIVKD
+313 
-324 SEIGFKTGGLKT
+324 
-336 LDIDLT
+336 
-342 GLSLFEL
+342 
-349 TNNDVNN
+349 
-356 KYVWGNEKVL
+356 
-366 SGGIGISLLGTQ
+366 IS
-378 DGSMSAIAKEDCY
+378 
-391 GVKIKLNT
+391 
-399 GLVGG
+399 
-404 LLDAILGLLGNTHYY
+404 GLLGGGLTCRVDFGATIPVGSEVGYYTAGGGLASISLGATKLNAYDTSDNNPQSINTESGIGVSALAGGAREFSMILTKENAQRLELDLPSGINLLSAVQVH

-452 SDDGSVSYSLDRW
+452 SDGTVSYSLISW

-472 SISGNRITGMTV
+472 SISGNHMTGMTV
-484 NGDYVVQAIYKRGEE
+484 NGDYAVKAVYTREEKE

-505 VIHRDKKEA
+505 VIHRNKKEA
-514 EAGCNTMMI
+514 VAGCNTMMI

-550 NNRQNLVDDDYT
+550 NNRQNLVDGDYT

-587 IAPQGGGKTRVGFVM
+587 IAPQGGKTRVGFVM

-620 LYNDGKEVFSGLTA
+620 LYKDGEEVFSGLTA
-634 ENDAV
+634 ENDAI

-648 SKLRFYVETDQTF
+648 SKLRFYVETDKTF

-681 YYAFYEPV
+681 YYAFYEPT

-727 GSTMNNLSYVI
+727 GATMNNLSYVI

-769 GQPVGAILRTPGYVL
+769 GQPLGAILRTPGYVL

-827 VTPLQDYDEVRIS
+827 VTPLQGYDEVRIS

-872 EPDDQGGTDGITYKS
+872 EPDDQGETDIAYKS
-887 ITEHVCVDETNDLG
+887 ITKHVCVDETTYLG
-901 KVRISVD
+901 NVRISVD
-908 AQDDKVGTKLTF
+908 AKSELLGTELTF

-932 EQEAELQQDD
+932 EQKAELQQDD

-966 LRAQVHPLKTTWK
+966 MRAQVHPLKTTWK
-979 RNAADTDWNNWSNW
+979 RSASDTDWNNWSNW

-1000 CTNVVIPTGAT
+1000 CTNVVIPAGAT

-1063 YHMISTPLHGMVT
+1063 YHMISTPLHGMIT

-1086 AYFTPLNG
+1086 AYFTPLKED
-1094 ATYREVRHNPVV
+1094 TYREVRHNPIV

-1121 TDLNGTVAATA
+1121 TNGTVVATA

-1139 AVAQLYEQAQGIKM
+1139 AVAQPYEQAQGIKM
-1153 MVGNEGDGTSYRL
+1153 MVGNDWGTSYRL

-1181 GGWVKEETLP
+1181 GECVKKETLP
-1191 EGARNMNGKFA
+1191 VEARNMNGKFA
-1202 YEESG
+1202 YEVSG
-1207 FKPENA
+1207 FNPENA
-1213 GRSFTFKLRN
+1213 GNSFTFELRN
-1223 EEQGA
+1223 DGKGA

-1239 YLDIKTFLTENKQS
+1239 YLDIKTFLTENKQF

-1260 DSENVFGEEEGL
+1260 DSESVFGEEEGL

-1277 SENGNLSFD
+1277 GKNGDLSFN

-1297 LQAFYVEAS
+1297 LQAFYVEALE
-1306 GDNASDNV
+1306 GYTSDNV
-1314 DITYTSNMFVQPFAS
+1314 NITYTSDMFVQPSAS

-1335 RSASVPAAGEMKIS
+1335 RSASVPTAGEMKIS

-1355 VSSCSLLR
+1355 VSSCSLIR

-1375 DVITL
+1375 DIVSL
-1380 IDENFMPKVKVY
+1380 IDEDFMPKVKVY
-1392 TVAGK
+1392 TVADK

-1403 KIKNAARVDLG
+1403 KMSNATRVGLG

-1421 QQTKFTLNYGSNW
+1421 QQTEFTLDYGSNW

-1441 KQTGNRY
+1441 KQTGKRY

-1462 KSNNGRFY
+1462 KSNDGRFY

>member
-1 MRVFFQTSRQRS
+1 MSVFFQTSRQRS
-13 FLSACRIARK
+13 FLSACRIAGK
-23 KWSASVPLLLAAL
+23 KWSASVPLFLAAL

-51 SVQSV
+51 SVQSF
-56 EHNGTRTE
+56 EQGGTRAE
-64 DNANTSGLTISGDIK
+64 AASTSGLDVVQ
-79 KFYDDKNN
+79 DA
-87 LLYSGYTYA
+87 TYGA
-96 PSRRVPL
+96 TYKPNCRVPL

-132 DKNLDNSVK
+132 DKNLDNFVSLK
-141 LTGLA
+141 GLA
-146 EVNTGLP
+146 EVNAGLP

-163 YYDSSNG
+163 YYDSSNV

-184 SLNVLKGFWVK
+184 SLDVLKGFWVK

-200 EEQDGSSTS
+200 EEQDGSSTL
-209 GSGDDFQLLNLNL
+209 GSGENFQLLNLNL

-247 ASIDVDVL
+247 ASISVEVL

-264 VGENPKKIAAS
+264 VGENPKKIAAE
-275 FGYYKEAETNSG
+275 KH
-287 LGNTNN
+287 
-293 LIDEYPD
+293 EYPYA
-300 NSEQLSMLGHHEL
+300 EQERPLHPLSKGDLVNESLTDGPVCEL
-313 YVDFNEKIVKD
+313 
-324 SEIGFKTGGLKT
+324 
-336 LDIDLT
+336 
-342 GLSLFEL
+342 
-349 TNNDVNN
+349 
-356 KYVWGNEKVL
+356 
-366 SGGIGISLLGTQ
+366 IS
-378 DGSMSAIAKEDCY
+378 
-391 GVKIKLNT
+391 
-399 GLVGG
+399 
-404 LLDAILGLLGNTHYY
+404 GLLGGLTCRVDFGATIPVGSEVGYYTKGGGLASISLGATKLNAYDTGDNNPQSINTESGIGVSALAGGAREFSMILTKKDTRRLELDLPSGINLLSAVQVH

-452 SDDGSVSYSLDRW
+452 SEGTVIYSLISW

-472 SISGNRITGMTV
+472 SISGNHMTGMTV
-484 NGDYVVQAIYKRGEE
+484 NGDYVVKAVYTREEKE

-505 VIHRDKKEA
+505 VIHRNKKEA
-514 EAGCNTMMI
+514 VAGCNTMMI
-523 NTSANQ
+523 NTSGNE

-550 NNRQNLVDDDYT
+550 NNRQNLVDGDYT

-587 IAPQGGGKTRVGFVM
+587 IAPQGGKTRVGFVM

-620 LYNDGKEVFSGLTA
+620 LYKDGEEVFSGLTA
-634 ENDAV
+634 ENDAI

-648 SKLRFYVETDQTF
+648 SKLRFYVETDKTF

-681 YYAFYEPV
+681 YYAFYEPT

-727 GSTMNNLSYVI
+727 GATMNNLSYVI

-769 GQPVGAILRTPGYVL
+769 GQPLGAILRTPGYVL

-872 EPDDQGGTDGITYKS
+872 EPDDQGETDITYRS
-887 ITEHVCVDETNDLG
+887 ITEHVCVDETTYLG
-901 KVRISVD
+901 NVRISVD
-908 AQDDKVGTKLTF
+908 AKSELLGTELTF
-920 TCYPYNGNGQKI
+920 TCYPYNGNEQKI
-932 EQEAELQQDD
+932 EQKAELQQDD

-979 RNAADTDWNNWSNW
+979 RNASDTDWNNWSNW

-1000 CTNVVIPTGAT
+1000 CTNVVIPAGAT
-1011 RYPNLKA
+1011 RYPNLNA

-1063 YHMISTPLHGMVT
+1063 YHMISTPLHGMIT

-1094 ATYREVRHNPVV
+1094 ATYREVRHNPIV

-1121 TDLNGTVAATA
+1121 TDSNGTVVATA

-1139 AVAQLYEQAQGIKM
+1139 AVAQPYEQAQGIKM
-1153 MVGNEGDGTSYRL
+1153 MVGNDWGTSYRL

-1181 GGWVKEETLP
+1181 GRWVKKETLP

-1213 GRSFTFKLRN
+1213 GRSFTFELRN

-1260 DSENVFGEEEGL
+1260 DSESVFGEEEGL

-1277 SENGNLSFD
+1277 GKNGDLSFD

-1297 LQAFYVEAS
+1297 LQAFYVEALE
-1306 GDNASDNV
+1306 GYTSDNV
-1314 DITYTSNMFVQPFAS
+1314 NITYTSDMFVQPSAS

-1335 RSASVPAAGEMKIS
+1335 RSASVPTAGEMKIS

-1355 VSSCSLLR
+1355 VSSCSLIR

-1375 DVITL
+1375 DIVSL
-1380 IDENFMPKVKVY
+1380 IDEDFMPKVKVY
-1392 TVAGK
+1392 TVADK

-1403 KIKNAARVDLG
+1403 EMSNATRVDLG

-1421 QQTKFTLNYGSNW
+1421 QQTEFTLDYGSNW

-1441 KQTGNRY
+1441 KQTGKRY

-1462 KSNNGRFY
+1462 KSNDGRFY

>member
-1 MRVFFQTSRQRS
+1 MSVFFQTSRQRS
-13 FLSACRIARK
+13 FLSVCRIAGK
-23 KWSASVPLLLAAL
+23 KWSASVPLFLAAL

-51 SVQSV
+51 SVQSF
-56 EHNGTRTE
+56 EQGGTRAET
-64 DNANTSGLTISGDIK
+64 ASTSGLDVVQ
-79 KFYDDKNN
+79 DA
-87 LLYSGYTYA
+87 TYGA
-96 PSRRVPL
+96 TYKPNCRVPL

-132 DKNLDNSVK
+132 DKNLDNFVSLK
-141 LTGLA
+141 GLA
-146 EVNTGLP
+146 EVNAGLP

-184 SLNVLKGFWVK
+184 SLNVLQGFWVK

-200 EEQDGSSTS
+200 KEQDGSSTS
-209 GSGDDFQLLNLNL
+209 GSGDNFQLLNLNL

-264 VGENPKKIAAS
+264 VGENPKKIAAE
-275 FGYYKEAETNSG
+275 KH
-287 LGNTNN
+287 
-293 LIDEYPD
+293 EYPYA
-300 NSEQLSMLGHHEL
+300 EQERPRHPLSKGDL
-313 YVDFNEKIVKD
+313 VNE
-324 SEIGFKTGGLKT
+324 S
-336 LDIDLT
+336 LT
-342 GLSLFEL
+342 
-349 TNNDVNN
+349 
-356 KYVWGNEKVL
+356 
-366 SGGIGISLLGTQ
+366 
-378 DGSMSAIAKEDCY
+378 DGPVCE
-391 GVKIKLNT
+391 
-399 GLVGG
+399 LVGG
-404 LLDAILGLLGNTHYY
+404 LLGGGLTCRVDFGATIPVGSEVGYYTTGGGLASISLGATKLNAYDTSDNNPQSINAESGIGVSALAGGAREFSMILTKKDTRRLELDLPSGINLLSAVQVH

-452 SDDGSVSYSLDRW
+452 SEGTVIYSLISS
-465 PSGATSP
+465 PNGVTSP
-472 SISGNRITGMTV
+472 EISGNHITGMTV
-484 NGDYVVQAIYKRGEE
+484 NGDYVVKAVYTREE
-499 TSWSYA
+499 KEISWSYA
-505 VIHRDKKEA
+505 VIHRNKKEA

-523 NTSANQ
+523 NTSGNE

-550 NNRQNLVDDDYT
+550 NNRQNLVDGDYT

-587 IAPQGGGKTRVGFVM
+587 IALQGGGKTRVGFVM

-620 LYNDGKEVFSGLTA
+620 LYKDGKEVFSGLTA

-648 SKLRFYVETDQTF
+648 SKLRFYVETDRTF

-722 SAASV
+722 SVASV
-727 GSTMNNLSYVI
+727 GATTNNLSYVI

-784 NASVLQNVTIAAY
+784 NASVLQNVAIAAY

-872 EPDDQGGTDGITYKS
+872 EPDDQGETDIAYKS
-887 ITEHVCVDETNDLG
+887 ITEHVCVDETTYLG
-901 KVRISVD
+901 NVRIFVD

-932 EQEAELQQDD
+932 EQEAELRQDD

-979 RNAADTDWNNWSNW
+979 RNASDTDWNNWSNW

-1000 CTNVVIPTGAT
+1000 CTNVVIPAGAT
-1011 RYPNLKA
+1011 RYPDLNA

-1094 ATYREVRHNPVV
+1094 ATYREVRHNPIV

-1121 TDLNGTVAATA
+1121 TNGTVVATA

-1139 AVAQLYEQAQGIKM
+1139 AVAQPYEQAQGIKM
-1153 MVGNEGDGTSYRL
+1153 MVGNDWGTSYRL

-1181 GGWVKEETLP
+1181 GECVKKETLP
-1191 EGARNMNGKFA
+1191 VEARNMNGKFA
-1202 YEESG
+1202 YEVSG
-1207 FKPENA
+1207 FNPENA
-1213 GRSFTFKLRN
+1213 GNSFTFELRN
-1223 EEQGA
+1223 DGKGA

-1239 YLDIKTFLTENKQS
+1239 YLDIKTFLTENKQF

-1260 DSENVFGEEEGL
+1260 DSESVFGEEEGL

-1277 SENGNLSFD
+1277 GKNGDLSFN

-1297 LQAFYVEAS
+1297 LQAFYVEALE
-1306 GDNASDNV
+1306 GYTSDNV
-1314 DITYTSNMFVQPFAS
+1314 NITYTSDMFVQPSAS

-1335 RSASVPAAGEMKIS
+1335 RSASVPTAGEMKIS

-1355 VSSCSLLR
+1355 VSSCSLIR

-1375 DVITL
+1375 DIVSL
-1380 IDENFMPKVKVY
+1380 IDEDFMPKVKVY
-1392 TVAGK
+1392 TVADK

-1403 KIKNAARVDLG
+1403 KMSNATRVGLG

-1421 QQTKFTLNYGSNW
+1421 QQTEFTLDYGSNW

-1441 KQTGNRY
+1441 KQTGKRY

-1462 KSNNGRFY
+1462 KSNDGRFY